1 MFKYASNVAKS
12 VGFISVNVIKGL
24 NPTLSN
30 YVSDS
35 VSDVKDIYDDLK
47 GKGGGIK
54 EFFSDKTSLIKDG
67 LGNAFE
73 DLKSGNFY
81 NPDRQNGNL
90 SAAFSFDDN
99 EFNDFFSIDDD
110 DDSSS
115 DKESKSDDDNSVAMA
130 VVAGTIANTSKVST
144 NRLTKTNR
152 QNTQAMM
159 LHNAKM
165 FNTLTKS
172 VMTVNNTMMSM
183 YNDIS
188 KPLNAHMQNTYN
200 FQLASIDEM
209 KKQTDYLKTITDLLK
224 NRFEGDG
231 GGKGFGKKDNRSTW
245 QKVMGGGLPN
255 IKELFNVGKSAVNDM
270 GIGMLSMLMDKDLM
284 SNDMLRSTD
293 LFNSPIATLISMFA
307 GSKLKNSG
315 FGKSLDRFVT
325 RLPKLVSGGIA
336 RANSWA
342 KNSPG
347 GFLSDIVGFITGKML
362 PGVSNEKLDVS
373 RYHKGRTEWTGM
385 NDKALREVIPTQL
398 AKILSALTGE
408 EAKIFNYQTGR
419 WEKVSYTI
427 GKHRKDFD
435 NSVTNNISA
444 GRQELDDYIKKTYGT
459 VSSTAKARESL
470 MNDYTNLMR
479 IVAVTPGIDLGNP
492 SELKATLKRLGVL
505 GRSVKGRPEPKI
517 HEENFQII
525 VKAIQSSTFT
535 TMGIG
540 VRDARNQFIANMND
554 SGDFG
559 TYGQVINGSGL
570 TSNNKKYARNL
581 VDFTDNKGNN
591 LFFYL
596 QNFYSDLKRIAH
608 NIEIGG
614 GGKGRGA
621 RFNRAKSG
629 NALGFDVPDNS
640 RIRKLANAT
649 ANPYD
654 NTDGRMAYYGFEN
667 AENLTAT
674 DPEKEKKEKEEK
686 EKKAKEEEKGFKGFL
701 KKIFGGVFGSG
712 SENFNFFDTL
722 GNTLEKL
729 LYGDEG
735 LDSDGNKVG
744 LAGILT
750 NMNKSLEKVLENVQ
764 NVAKEFVF
772 NKSKKVLESLR
783 NKVDKFKEENPDFIN
798 RFKSSFFDNGI
809 PGAYKRTFNNYAE
822 QSIGAIRSGLRNF
835 AAKVKTPSGE
845 ITSGG
850 SYRGGEVQKT
860 GLVAVSEGEVIIP
873 SNKNPNFKKPATQ
886 SSQKSKENSVIKN
899 FMSEIKGRMWGA
911 YAEGTDENGVQNPR
925 SVTGKVIKEGAKVAK
940 KAAPHLKKEA
950 YNLGQ
955 DAKDLAHEA
964 LGLVKD
970 ILGGVRDRAE
980 AYLDTQFGESELYQ
994 RGKSLLKGG
1003 ADKAKDL
1010 ANTTL
1015 VQELK
1020 KFLPETVAGGLT
1032 GALVGGAATGSGLG
1046 LMGGLALGAGI
1057 NLVKNSSR
1065 ISDILFGKENKTTG
1079 KMSGGLINGQ
1089 ISTFIKKQLP
1099 KSVGKGVLGSII
1111 GATALPGLGLFGG
1124 FALGAGLDLL
1134 STTEGFKG
1142 LFLGHVGAD
1151 GKRRGG
1157 LQEMFRIRV
1166 IDPLTGFVKDQFG
1179 KMGDYFKKNFINPL
1193 FRLFL
1198 PVKDAA
1204 IGIFNDVSKFV
1215 GGMVRKHVFE
1225 PFVQKL
1231 DFLFKPFTSV
1241 FGKIGKKLLGGFGK
1255 LLKFPGKVVGGIGDS
1270 IARYNIR
1277 HGYSTANA
1285 KERVRLSKT
1294 GIVNRINKLTG
1305 KEYNT
1310 SMYDNFA
1317 ASDEVSAEDLRG
1329 FLDLAQSPEDYDET
1343 IVKNNQKFSNM
1354 VSGSMIHGGLN
1365 NKKELKD
1372 IAKYLDKAKG
1382 DIDVVKEIIP
1392 RVNKLVKE
1400 GVISKANGDAI
1411 IEKARELRENNLK
1424 VTQEKQDNIQKR
1436 ADYVNKYKHL
1446 GITEDIFADKN
1457 NISNFSRIINADIKY
1472 KEKEEEKKKQ
1482 QEEEKKE
1489 TIEAA
1494 KKLDPLGG
1502 EVADN
1507 TKNIADKVKDIFE
1520 LLSNKFG
1527 FKKSTANK
1535 GLPGVGNGANGDT
1548 ENGGDGTV
1556 VKYTDNGP
1564 ITYVKDDQGNIEPD
1578 TKDANT
1584 NKALEANAKDRELRN
1599 GFFAAMTSKDF
1610 LAGFKSLFSPDDDK
1624 DTNRK
1629 PNFFEKI
1636 FGDIKGALFGIGSSV
1651 VSLATAVPTILAGMA
1666 GIGFISSLLDP
1677 KGGNILQRIGN
1688 GFKNSVKT
1696 ADGLERAFLGH
1707 KDRKYSDK
1715 EYKEQYLGTRFA
1727 KGLLTQ
1733 GVIGGRT
1740 LSKKHKLIN
1749 FGLRTGNKIFNKGLG
1764 LVDDG
1769 LGKFMQTKAGQAI
1782 GSKVGSVASTVGSK
1796 LAPVAQ
1802 DIMTKAYPA
1811 VSKASQITT
1820 AITTKTTSVAT
1831 RAMEKTPIGKII
1843 KGIKFCIEK
1852 ASKIFGKEMSE
1863 EAVEQGAQAVAAGVV
1878 TKAGANAVAKATIIL
1893 AIVQIGLAVENGF
1906 EDAQANI
1913 GMLTKPTLGER
1924 FVSGLAAGISE
1935 FLFGILPVP
1944 FLCDIIIGIGGIF
1957 GLDVSGIRAKQAAAK
1972 AELAEWN
1979 KTHKDQHYNTV
1990 REYLK
1995 SQYNLYTTQ
2004 DKVWRTVKGVVKPVG
2019 KAIGTVA
2026 KGVGKVVGGTID
2038 IAKKGIMFQQAVPK
2052 VIAGGIGKAVGGAV
2066 GLVKKTMQADKAIKG
2081 VMADTIVKGFK
2092 FQQAMPKALIG
2103 GAIDVAKKGI
2113 MFQQNAPKL
2122 AVHAITNNPII
2133 KGYQDLYKGMF
2144 TMFSTGIKGYGQFL
2158 MATPE
2163 EKAKMLQDQVK
2174 KIKEGVGKIGEKIT
2188 DPIKGIFDKIKK
2200 FIGTPKEVDIPK
2212 IMKDMFD
2219 PNTNKKDPMPKAK
2232 DLNMVTGKNVS
2243 LFGRINNIAKSMLT
2257 AMFYP
2262 VASVV
2267 RGVREFVNNSTKWIG
2282 DIGNFLNFGKNTSQG
2297 VPDNVQQPAT
2307 TTTDS
2312 GTDTSATGSGSHVS
2326 QLDPRFRKMK
2336 FGKSDIG
2343 SNGCG
2348 PAVAASVLRSY
2359 GRNANLKDTA
2369 DYAMSNGYVA
2379 GSSGVGTRAS
2389 YFSDILGSNGI
2400 STSYTNS
2407 SNKIKSA
2414 VRSGSPTILLGQDS
2428 RNSSK
2433 ANSPFGPNPHYV
2445 VARGT
2450 DSRGNVYIDDPEL
2463 NGTALYNKSILN
2475 NAKLGVMTGGA
2486 SEIADPSDYIGKYVR
2501 QFESGSKGSRMI
2513 SKGTGDYGGVSFGT
2527 YQFPSY
2533 KKAVTTSGKL
2543 AEFWNKFYASK
2554 FPGVQPGDNQTFKD
2568 AWLKAVDSDP
2578 NQFFKNEHDTE
2589 ASEYTAAL
2597 NRVKSKKPTFDPDRF
2612 SRGVQEALWSSAV
2625 QYGPGGLIDKVFI
2638 QEGLDNN
2645 TDKNKALEMIYNA
2658 KINGVDNHF
2667 KSSSTGVKNGIRSR
2681 FKQEF
2686 EILKGINNNA
2696 LVPSVTNG
2704 GDGSMGTVSTTGGMA
2719 QSGGMQQSAPS
2730 SNPFSFSLDT
2740 LKEAIGIGI
2749 TKSLA
2754 ADSSTGTTTTNAD
2767 GTTTTTP
2774 KSGGVFG
2781 GLKNLFGKIM
2791 GGKRGFTNTDGNR
2804 ANNATPGFSNGDP
2817 SSTGES
2823 GSGDVINNFPYYNQ
2837 GDPRWGPKAYGP
2849 GTFASSACGPTSM
2862 AMVLKSYGHNVT
2874 PEDTVNYSLANGF
2887 RTKSSGTSWGFF
2899 NSIGKNYGLNV
2910 AEFDPNI
2917 PRVKE
2922 YLDNNIPVIASMTPG
2937 TFTKGGHFIVFSS
2950 HNKAD
2955 DTVTVN
2961 DPSHRDLSVKNWN
2974 ADFALRQAKQF
2985 WAVSRPD
2992 GTGSIKPKDPSLIKP
3007 IATTGATGAGSGV
3020 TPIYDFTKK
3029 YGNTNYS
3036 RHVGRGSEL
3045 QTGIA
3050 TLAATN
3056 ANIDNPALGRIIE
3069 LLTSIATNTS
3079 NNAMLPAIVSI
3090 LKSCLGVI
3098 SNMNMNNT
3106 TDEEAM
3112 NDMNSELYSMMNKLD
3127 SLSKAI

>member
-130 VVAGTIANTSKVST
+130 AVAGTIANTSKVST

-224 NRFEGDG
+224 NRFEGD
-231 GGKGFGKKDNRSTW
+231 GKGFGKKDNRSTW

-373 RYHKGRTEWTGM
+373 RYHKGRSEWTGM

-492 SELKATLKRLGVL
+492 SELKTTLKRLGVL

-559 TYGQVINGSGL
+559 TYGQIINGSGL

-608 NIEIGG
+608 NIEMGG
-614 GGKGRGA
+614 GGKGRNA

-629 NALGFDVPDNS
+629 NSLGYDVPDNS

-667 AENLTAT
+667 AENLKAT
-674 DPEKEKKEKEEK
+674 DLEKEKKEKEEK
-686 EKKAKEEEKGFKGFL
+686 EKKAKEEEKGLKGFF

-712 SENFNFFDTL
+712 SENFNFFDNL

-873 SNKNPNFKKPATQ
+873 SNRNPNFKKPVTQ
-886 SSQKSKENSVIKN
+886 SSQKSKENNIIKN

-911 YAEGTDENGVQNPR
+911 YAEGTDRNGVQDPR
-925 SVTGKVIKEGAKVAK
+925 SVTGKVIKEGVEIAEA
-940 KAAPHLKKEA
+940 AAPLLKKEA
-950 YNLGQ
+950 YNLKE

-1057 NLVKNSSR
+1057 NLVRNSGK
-1065 ISDILFGKENKTTG
+1065 ISTILFGKENETTG
-1079 KMSGGLINGQ
+1079 KMSGGIINGQ

-1099 KSVGKGVLGSII
+1099 KSVSKGVLGSII

-1124 FALGAGLDLL
+1124 FVLGAGLDLL

-1241 FGKIGKKLLGGFGK
+1241 FGKIGKKLLGGFGN
-1255 LLKFPGKVVGGIGDS
+1255 LLKLPGKVVGGVGDS
-1270 IARYNIR
+1270 IARFNIR

-1317 ASDEVSAEDLRG
+1317 ASDEVSSEDLRG
-1329 FLDLAQSPEDYDET
+1329 FLDLAQSPEDYDEA

-1400 GVISKANGDAI
+1400 GVISKANGEAI

-1424 VTQEKQDNIQKR
+1424 VTKEKQDNIQKR
-1436 ADYVNKYKHL
+1436 SDYVNKYKHL

-1507 TKNIADKVKDIFE
+1507 TKNIFEKLKDIFSW
-1520 LLSNKFG
+1520 LTKKFG
-1527 FKKSTANK
+1527 PEDSPSNNK
-1535 GLPGVGNGANGDT
+1535 LPGIDNGNDASGDAET
-1548 ENGGDGTV
+1548 NGDGTV
-1556 VKYTDNGP
+1556 VKYTENGP
-1564 ITYVKDDQGNIEPD
+1564 VTYVKDDQGNIEPD

-1584 NKALEANAKDRELRN
+1584 NKALEANEKDRTLRN

-1610 LAGFKSLFSPDDDK
+1610 LAGFKSLFSPDEDK
-1624 DTNRK
+1624 DPNRK
-1629 PNFFEKI
+1629 PNFFERM
-1636 FGDIKGALFGIGSSV
+1636 FGGIKDALFGIGSSV

-1707 KDRKYSDK
+1707 KDREYSDK

-1733 GVIGGRT
+1733 GIIGGRT
-1740 LSKKHKLIN
+1740 LSKKHKIIN
-1749 FGLRTGNKIFNKGLG
+1749 FGLRAGNKIFNAGA
-1764 LVDDG
+1764 
-1769 LGKFMQTKAGQAI
+1769 KFVGNKAGDGIRNGAEKFI
-1782 GSKVGSVASTVGSK
+1782 ESEAGSK
-1796 LAPVAQ
+1796 LV
-1802 DIMTKAYPA
+1802 TKAMPHIEKA
-1811 VSKASQITT
+1811 VTGTVKALGKADKLTT

-1831 RAMEKTPIGKII
+1831 RVMEKTPMGKII

-1852 ASKIFGKEMSE
+1852 ASKIFGKEVSE
-1863 EAVEQGAQAVAAGVV
+1863 EVIEQGAESIAAGVA
-1878 TKAGANAVAKATIIL
+1878 TKAGANAVAKATIVL

-1944 FLCDIIIGIGGIF
+1944 VLCDIIIGIGGIF
-1957 GLDVSGIRAKQAAAK
+1957 GLDVSGIRAKQAAVK

-2019 KAIGTVA
+2019 KVLGAVA
-2026 KGVGKVVGGTID
+2026 KPVGKVIGVA
-2038 IAKKGIMFQQAVPK
+2038 AKGAGK
-2052 VIAGGIGKAVGGAV
+2052 VIGATVNTGFKSVKFALADPRTKLKMIQETMAEAKAKQEEFNKYKGMLFDKVKGDIKGGIQKGA
-2066 GLVKKTMQADKAIKG
+2066 AAI
-2081 VMADTIVKGFK
+2081 M
-2092 FQQAMPKALIG
+2092 
-2103 GAIDVAKKGI
+2103 
-2113 MFQQNAPKL
+2113 
-2122 AVHAITNNPII
+2122 NNPII
-2133 KGYQDLYKGMF
+2133 KKYHELYTGMF
-2144 TMFSTGIKGYGQFL
+2144 SMFSTGMKGYGKFL
-2158 MATPE
+2158 LAGPK
-2163 EKAKMLQDQVK
+2163 EKAQMLQDQVK
-2174 KIKEGVGKIGEKIT
+2174 KIKESVGKIGEKIT

-2326 QLDPRFRKMK
+2326 QLDPRFRGMK
-2336 FGKSDIG
+2336 FGKSNIG

-2407 SNKIKSA
+2407 SNKIKNA

-2486 SEIADPSDYIGKYVR
+2486 SEIADPSDYIGKYVK

-2533 KKAVTTSGKL
+2533 KKAITTSGKL

-2578 NQFFKNEHDTE
+2578 TQFFKNEHDTE

-2597 NRVKSKKPTFDPDRF
+2597 NRVKSRKPTFDPDRF

-2704 GDGSMGTVSTTGGMA
+2704 GDGSTGTVSTTGGMD
-2719 QSGGMQQSAPS
+2719 QSGGMQQSTPS

-3020 TPIYDFTKK
+3020 APIYDFTKK

>member
-73 DLKSGNFY
+73 DLKTGNFY

-115 DKESKSDDDNSVAMA
+115 GKESKSDDDNSVAMA
-130 VVAGTIANTSKVST
+130 AVAGTIANTSKVST

-231 GGKGFGKKDNRSTW
+231 NGGKGFGKKDNRSTW

-362 PGVSNEKLDVS
+362 PGVSNDKLDVS
-373 RYHKGRTEWTGM
+373 RYHKGRSEWTGM

-435 NSVTNNISA
+435 NAVTNNISA

-492 SELKATLKRLGVL
+492 SELKTTLKRLGVL

-559 TYGQVINGSGL
+559 TYGQIINGSGL
-570 TSNNKKYARNL
+570 TSNNKKYARNI

-608 NIEIGG
+608 NIEMGG
-614 GGKGRGA
+614 GGKGRNA

-640 RIRKLANAT
+640 RISKLASTT

-667 AENLTAT
+667 AENLKAT
-674 DPEKEKKEKEEK
+674 DLEKEKKEKEEK
-686 EKKAKEEEKGFKGFL
+686 EKKAKEEEKSLKGFF
-701 KKIFGGVFGSG
+701 KKIFGGAFGSD
-712 SENFNFFDTL
+712 SENFNFFDNL

-873 SNKNPNFKKPATQ
+873 SNRNPNFKKPATQ
-886 SSQKSKENSVIKN
+886 SSQKSKENNVIKN

-940 KAAPHLKKEA
+940 KAAPHLKREA

-964 LGLVKD
+964 VGLFKD
-970 ILGGVRDRAE
+970 ILGGARDRAE
-980 AYLDTQFGESELYQ
+980 AYLDSQFGESEIYQ
-994 RGKSLLKGG
+994 SGKNLIGMGSKKVKKLSK
-1003 ADKAKDL
+1003 
-1010 ANTTL
+1010 TPL
-1015 VQELK
+1015 VKELK
-1020 KFLPETVAGGLT
+1020 KFLPETVAGGVT
-1032 GALVGGAATGSGLG
+1032 GALIGGAATGSGLG

-1057 NLVKNSSR
+1057 NLVRNSKK
-1065 ISDILFGKENKTTG
+1065 ISTMLFGKENKTTG
-1079 KMSGGLINGQ
+1079 KMSGGIINGQ

-1099 KSVGKGVLGSII
+1099 KSVSKGVLGSII

-1166 IDPLTGFVKDQFG
+1166 IDPLTGFVKDQFS

-1392 RVNKLVKE
+1392 RVNKLVEE
-1400 GVISKANGDAI
+1400 GVISKANGAAI

-1424 VTQEKQDNIQKR
+1424 VTKEKQDNIQKR
-1436 ADYVNKYKHL
+1436 TDYVNKYKHL

-1507 TKNIADKVKDIFE
+1507 TKNIFEKLKDIFSW
-1520 LLSNKFG
+1520 LTKKFG
-1527 FKKSTANK
+1527 PEDSPSNNK
-1535 GLPGVGNGANGDT
+1535 LPGIDNGNEASGDAET
-1548 ENGGDGTV
+1548 NGDGTV
-1556 VKYTDNGP
+1556 VKYTENGP

-1584 NKALEANAKDRELRN
+1584 NKALEANEKDRTLRN

-1610 LAGFKSLFSPDDDK
+1610 LAGFKSLFSPDEDK
-1624 DTNRK
+1624 DPNRK

-1636 FGDIKGALFGIGSSV
+1636 FGNIKDTLFGIGSSIMTLV
-1651 VSLATAVPTILAGMA
+1651 TAVPTILAGMGA
-1666 GIGFISSLLDP
+1666 INFISSLLDP

-1707 KDRKYSDK
+1707 KDREYSDK

-1740 LSKKHKLIN
+1740 LSSKHKIIN
-1749 FGLRTGNKIFNKGLG
+1749 FGLRTGNKIFNAGA
-1764 LVDDG
+1764 
-1769 LGKFMQTKAGQAI
+1769 KFVGNKAGDAI
-1782 GSKVGSVASTVGSK
+1782 RNGAEKFIESEAGSK
-1796 LAPVAQ
+1796 LV
-1802 DIMTKAYPA
+1802 TKAMPHIEKA
-1811 VSKASQITT
+1811 VTGTVKALGKADKLTT

-1831 RAMEKTPIGKII
+1831 RVMEKTPMGKII

-1852 ASKIFGKEMSE
+1852 ASKIFGKEVSE
-1863 EAVEQGAQAVAAGVV
+1863 EVIEQGAESIAAGVA
-1878 TKAGANAVAKATIIL
+1878 TKAGANAVAKATIVL

-1957 GLDVSGIRAKQAAAK
+1957 GLDVSGIRAKQAATK

-2019 KAIGTVA
+2019 KVLGAVAKPVGKVLGVAA
-2026 KGVGKVVGGTID
+2026 KGVGLA
-2038 IAKKGIMFQQAVPK
+2038 AKGAGK
-2052 VIAGGIGKAVGGAV
+2052 VIGATVNTGFKSVKFALADPRTKLKMIQETMAEAKAKQEEFNKYKGMLFDKVKGDIKGGIQKGA
-2066 GLVKKTMQADKAIKG
+2066 AAI
-2081 VMADTIVKGFK
+2081 M
-2092 FQQAMPKALIG
+2092 
-2103 GAIDVAKKGI
+2103 
-2113 MFQQNAPKL
+2113 
-2122 AVHAITNNPII
+2122 NNPII
-2133 KGYQDLYKGMF
+2133 KKYHELYTGMF
-2144 TMFSTGIKGYGQFL
+2144 SMFSTGMKGYGKFL
-2158 MATPE
+2158 LAGPK
-2163 EKAKMLQDQVK
+2163 EKAQMLQDQVK
-2174 KIKEGVGKIGEKIT
+2174 KIKESVGKIGEKIT

-2297 VPDNVQQPAT
+2297 VPENVQQSAT

-2428 RNSSK
+2428 RNNSK

-2475 NAKLGVMTGGA
+2475 NAKLGVMTGGG
-2486 SEIADPSDYIGKYVR
+2486 SEIADASDYIGKYVK
-2501 QFESGSKGSRMI
+2501 QFESGSAGSRMI

-2533 KKAVTTSGKL
+2533 KNAVTNKGKL
-2543 AEFWNKFYASK
+2543 PEFWNKFYASK
-2554 FPGVQPGDNQTFKD
+2554 FPGVQPGDNQAFKD

-2578 NQFFKNEHDTE
+2578 TQFFKNEHDTE
-2589 ASEYTAAL
+2589 ASEYIAAL
-2597 NRVKSKKPTFDPDRF
+2597 NRVKSKKPNFDPDKF
-2612 SRGVQEALWSSAV
+2612 SRGVQESLWSSAV

-2638 QEGLDNN
+2638 QDGLDNS

-2667 KSSSTGVKNGIRSR
+2667 KSSSTSVKNGIRNR
-2681 FKQEF
+2681 FKKEF
-2686 EILKGINNNA
+2686 EILKGINGNA
-2696 LVPSVTNG
+2696 LVPSVTYG
-2704 GDGSMGTVSTTGGMA
+2704 GDGSTGTLATTGGTMGTSSTTA
-2719 QSGGMQQSAPS
+2719 PQQSN
-2730 SNPFSFSLDT
+2730 NPFSFSLDT
-2740 LKEAIGIGI
+2740 LREAIGIGI
-2749 TKSLA
+2749 SKSLA
-2754 ADSSTGTTTTNAD
+2754 SSDSSTGTTTTGAD
-2767 GTTTTTP
+2767 GVATTAATS
-2774 KSGGVFG
+2774 SGGVFG
-2781 GLKNLFGKIM
+2781 GLKRLFGKIM
-2791 GGKRGFTNTDGNR
+2791 GGGKSGYTNTDGNR
-2804 ANNATPGFSNGDP
+2804 ANNATPGFTSSDP

-2837 GDPRWGPKAYGP
+2837 GDPKWGPKSYGP

-2874 PEDTVNYSLANGF
+2874 PEDTVNYSLSNGF
-2887 RTKSSGTSWGFF
+2887 RTKSQGTSWGYF
-2899 NSIGKNYGLNV
+2899 NSIGKAYGLNV
-2910 AEFDPNI
+2910 AQFDPNI
-2917 PRVKE
+2917 QRVKDL
-2922 YLDNNIPVIASMTPG
+2922 LDQNIPVIGSMTPG

-2961 DPSHRDLSVKNWN
+2961 DPSHRDLSVKNWG

-2992 GTGSIKPKDPSLIKP
+2992 GTGSIKPKNAQSPAPAQSS
-3007 IATTGATGAGSGV
+3007 IADIEGRGSGL
-3020 TPIYDFTKK
+3020 IYDFTKK
-3029 YGNTNYS
+3029 YGNTKYS
-3036 RHVGRGSEL
+3036 RYTGRGSEL
-3045 QTGIA
+3045 QAGIT

-3056 ANIDNPALGRIIE
+3056 ANMDNPTLGRIIE
-3069 LLTSIATNTS
+3069 LLTTIATNTS
-3079 NNAMLPAIVSI
+3079 NNAVLPAIVSI

>member
-35 VSDVKDIYDDLK
+35 VSDVKDIYNDLK

-81 NPDRQNGNL
+81 NPDRQNRNL

-130 VVAGTIANTSKVST
+130 AVAGTIANTSKVST
-144 NRLTKTNR
+144 NRLTKANR

-255 IKELFNVGKSAVNDM
+255 IKELFNVGKSAVNNM

-315 FGKSLDRFVT
+315 FGKSLDRFVQ
-325 RLPKLVSGGIA
+325 RLPRMASAGIA

-373 RYHKGRTEWTGM
+373 RYHKGRSEWTGM

-559 TYGQVINGSGL
+559 TYGQIINGSGL

-614 GGKGRGA
+614 GGRGRNA
-621 RFNRAKSG
+621 KFNRAKSG
-629 NALGFDVPDNS
+629 NTLGFDVPDNS
-640 RIRKLANAT
+640 RIRKITNAS

-654 NTDGRMAYYGFEN
+654 NTDGRMVYYGFDN
-667 AENLTAT
+667 AENLKAT
-674 DPEKEKKEKEEK
+674 DLEK
-686 EKKAKEEEKGFKGFL
+686 EKKAKEEEKGLKGFF
-701 KKIFGGVFGSG
+701 KKIFGGAFGSDN
-712 SENFNFFDTL
+712 ENFNFFDNL

-860 GLVAVSEGEVIIP
+860 GLVAVSEGEIIIP
-873 SNKNPNFKKPATQ
+873 SKKNPNFKKPASQ
-886 SSQKSKENSVIKN
+886 SSQKSKENHIIN
-899 FMSEIKGRMWGA
+899 RFMSEVKGRVWGA
-911 YAEGTDENGVQNPR
+911 YADGTDRNGVQDPR
-925 SVTGKVIKEGAKVAK
+925 SVTGKVIKEGVEIAEA
-940 KAAPHLKKEA
+940 AAPLLKKEA
-950 YNLGQ
+950 YNLKE

-1003 ADKAKDL
+1003 ADKVKGL
-1010 ANTTL
+1010 GNTTL
-1015 VQELK
+1015 VKELK

-1057 NLVKNSSR
+1057 NLVKNSNK
-1065 ISDILFGKENKTTG
+1065 ISTMLFGKENKTTG
-1079 KMSGGLINGQ
+1079 KMSGGIINGQ

-1099 KSVGKGVLGSII
+1099 KSVGKGILGSII

-1231 DFLFKPFTSV
+1231 DFVFKPFTSV
-1241 FGKIGKKLLGGFGK
+1241 MGKIGKKLLGAGGK
-1255 LLKFPGKVVGGIGDS
+1255 LLTFPGKVVGGIGDS

-1317 ASDEVSAEDLRG
+1317 ARNEVSSEDLRG
-1329 FLDLAQSPEDYDET
+1329 FLDLAQSPEEYDEA

-1354 VSGSMIHGGLN
+1354 VSGTMIHGGLN

-1372 IAKYLDKAKG
+1372 LAKYLDKAG
-1382 DIDVVKEIIP
+1382 DDIEVAKEIKT
-1392 RVNKLVKE
+1392 RVNDLVEK
-1400 GVISKANGDAI
+1400 GVISPENAKLIISKAQYLRKKNKNI
-1411 IEKARELRENNLK
+1411 IKERDSIA
-1424 VTQEKQDNIQKR
+1424 QKR
-1436 ADYVNKYKHL
+1436 KDYVDKYKHL

-1457 NISNFSRIINADIKY
+1457 NFSNFSNMINADIKY
-1472 KEKEEEKKKQ
+1472 KEKEEEKRKQ
-1482 QEEEKKE
+1482 QEEEKQQNIETAKE
-1489 TIEAA
+1489 
-1494 KKLDPLGG
+1494 LDPLGG
-1502 EVADN
+1502 AVADN
-1507 TKNIADKVKDIFE
+1507 TKSIADKVKDIFE
-1520 LLSNKFG
+1520 LLTKKFG
-1527 FKKSTANK
+1527 PVVNSVTNK
-1535 GLPGVGNGANGDT
+1535 VLPGLGNGANGDT

-1599 GFFAAMTSKDF
+1599 SFFAAMTSKDF

-1831 RAMEKTPIGKII
+1831 RAMEKTPIGKMI

-1878 TKAGANAVAKATIIL
+1878 TKAGANAVAKATIVL

-2038 IAKKGIMFQQAVPK
+2038 IAKKGIMFQQAIPK
-2052 VIAGGIGKAVGGAV
+2052 VVFGTVGKGIGKAVGGAV

-2219 PNTNKKDPMPKAK
+2219 PNTNKKDTMPKAR

-2297 VPDNVQQPAT
+2297 VPENVQPAT
-2307 TTTDS
+2307 TTTDNS

-2407 SNKIKSA
+2407 SNKIKNA

-2428 RNSSK
+2428 RNNSK

-2554 FPGVQPGDNQTFKD
+2554 FPGVQPGDNQAFKD

-2578 NQFFKNEHDTE
+2578 TQFFKNEHDTE

-2597 NRVKSKKPTFDPDRF
+2597 NRVKSRKPTFDPDRF

-2704 GDGSMGTVSTTGGMA
+2704 GDGSTGTVSTTGGMA

-2730 SNPFSFSLDT
+2730 NNPFSFSLDT

>member
-130 VVAGTIANTSKVST
+130 AVAGTIANTSKVST

-373 RYHKGRTEWTGM
+373 RYHKGRSEWTGM

-492 SELKATLKRLGVL
+492 SELKTTLKRLGVL

-559 TYGQVINGSGL
+559 TYGQIINGSGL

-608 NIEIGG
+608 NIEMGG
-614 GGKGRGA
+614 GGKGRNA

-629 NALGFDVPDNS
+629 NSLGYDVPDNS

-667 AENLTAT
+667 AENLKAT
-674 DPEKEKKEKEEK
+674 DLEKEKKEKEEK
-686 EKKAKEEEKGFKGFL
+686 EKKAKEEEKGLKGFF

-712 SENFNFFDTL
+712 SENFNFFDNL

-873 SNKNPNFKKPATQ
+873 SNRNPNFKKPVTQ
-886 SSQKSKENSVIKN
+886 SSQKSKENNIIKN

-911 YAEGTDENGVQNPR
+911 YAEGTDRNGVQDPR
-925 SVTGKVIKEGAKVAK
+925 SVTGKVIKEGVEIAEA
-940 KAAPHLKKEA
+940 AAPLLKKEA
-950 YNLGQ
+950 YNLKE

-1057 NLVKNSSR
+1057 NLVRNSGK
-1065 ISDILFGKENKTTG
+1065 ISTILFGKENETTG
-1079 KMSGGLINGQ
+1079 KMSGGIINGQ

-1099 KSVGKGVLGSII
+1099 KSVSKGVLGSII

-1124 FALGAGLDLL
+1124 FVLGAGLDLL

-1241 FGKIGKKLLGGFGK
+1241 FGKIGKKLLGGFGN
-1255 LLKFPGKVVGGIGDS
+1255 LLKLPGKVVGGVGDS
-1270 IARYNIR
+1270 IARFNIR
-1277 HGYSTANA
+1277 HGYSTSNA

-1317 ASDEVSAEDLRG
+1317 ASDEVSSEDLRG
-1329 FLDLAQSPEDYDET
+1329 FLDLAQSPEDYDEA

-1400 GVISKANGDAI
+1400 GVISKANGEAI

-1424 VTQEKQDNIQKR
+1424 VTKEKQDNIQKR
-1436 ADYVNKYKHL
+1436 SDYVNKYKHL

-1507 TKNIADKVKDIFE
+1507 TKNIFEKLKDIFSW
-1520 LLSNKFG
+1520 LTKKFG
-1527 FKKSTANK
+1527 PEDSPSNNK
-1535 GLPGVGNGANGDT
+1535 LPGIDNGNDASGDAET
-1548 ENGGDGTV
+1548 NGDGTV
-1556 VKYTDNGP
+1556 VKYTENGP
-1564 ITYVKDDQGNIEPD
+1564 VTYVKDDQGNIEPD

-1584 NKALEANAKDRELRN
+1584 NKALEANEKDRTLRN

-1610 LAGFKSLFSPDDDK
+1610 LAGFKSLFSPDEDK
-1624 DTNRK
+1624 DPNRK
-1629 PNFFEKI
+1629 PNFFERM
-1636 FGDIKGALFGIGSSV
+1636 FGGIKDALFGIGSSV

-1707 KDRKYSDK
+1707 KDREYSDK

-1733 GVIGGRT
+1733 GIIGGRT
-1740 LSKKHKLIN
+1740 LSKKHKIIN
-1749 FGLRTGNKIFNKGLG
+1749 FGLRAGNKIFNAGA
-1764 LVDDG
+1764 
-1769 LGKFMQTKAGQAI
+1769 KFVGNKAGDGIRNGAEKFI
-1782 GSKVGSVASTVGSK
+1782 ESEAGSK
-1796 LAPVAQ
+1796 LV
-1802 DIMTKAYPA
+1802 TKAMPHIEKA
-1811 VSKASQITT
+1811 VTGTVKALGKADKLTT

-1831 RAMEKTPIGKII
+1831 RVMEKTPMGKII

-1852 ASKIFGKEMSE
+1852 ASKIFGKEVSE
-1863 EAVEQGAQAVAAGVV
+1863 EVIEQGAESIAAGVA
-1878 TKAGANAVAKATIIL
+1878 TKAGANAVAKATIVL

-1944 FLCDIIIGIGGIF
+1944 VLCDIIIGIGGIF
-1957 GLDVSGIRAKQAAAK
+1957 GLDVSGIRAKQAAVK

-2019 KAIGTVA
+2019 KVLGAVA
-2026 KGVGKVVGGTID
+2026 KPVGKVIGVA
-2038 IAKKGIMFQQAVPK
+2038 AKGAGK
-2052 VIAGGIGKAVGGAV
+2052 VIGATVNTGFKSVKFALADPRTKLKMIQETMAEAKAKQEEFNKYKGMLFDKVKGDIKGGIQKGA
-2066 GLVKKTMQADKAIKG
+2066 AAI
-2081 VMADTIVKGFK
+2081 M
-2092 FQQAMPKALIG
+2092 
-2103 GAIDVAKKGI
+2103 
-2113 MFQQNAPKL
+2113 
-2122 AVHAITNNPII
+2122 NNPII
-2133 KGYQDLYKGMF
+2133 KKYHELYTGMF
-2144 TMFSTGIKGYGQFL
+2144 SMFSTGMKGYGKFL
-2158 MATPE
+2158 LAGPK
-2163 EKAKMLQDQVK
+2163 EKAQMLQDQVK
-2174 KIKEGVGKIGEKIT
+2174 KIKESVGKIGEKIT

-2326 QLDPRFRKMK
+2326 QLDPRFRGMK
-2336 FGKSDIG
+2336 FGKSNIG

-2407 SNKIKSA
+2407 SNKIKNA

-2486 SEIADPSDYIGKYVR
+2486 SEIADPSDYIGKYVK

-2578 NQFFKNEHDTE
+2578 TQFFKNEHDTE

-2597 NRVKSKKPTFDPDRF
+2597 NRVKSRKPTFDPDRF

-2704 GDGSMGTVSTTGGMA
+2704 GDGSTGTVSTTGGMD
-2719 QSGGMQQSAPS
+2719 QSGGMQQSTPS

-3020 TPIYDFTKK
+3020 APIYDFTKK

>member
-47 GKGGGIK
+47 GKGGEIK
-54 EFFSDKTSLIKDG
+54 DFFSDKTSLIKDG

-73 DLKSGNFY
+73 DLKTGNFY

-115 DKESKSDDDNSVAMA
+115 GKESKSDDDNSVAMA
-130 VVAGTIANTSKVST
+130 AVAGTIANTSKVST

-231 GGKGFGKKDNRSTW
+231 GGKRFGKKDNRSTW

-325 RLPKLVSGGIA
+325 RLPKMASAGIA

-362 PGVSNEKLDVS
+362 PGVSNEKLYVS
-373 RYHKGRTEWTGM
+373 RYHKGRSEWTGM

-435 NSVTNNISA
+435 ASVTNNISA
-444 GRQELDDYIKKTYGT
+444 GRQELDDYIKATYGT

-479 IVAVTPGIDLGNP
+479 IVAVTPGIDLGNL

-525 VKAIQSSTFT
+525 TKAIQSSTFT
-535 TMGIG
+535 NMGIG
-540 VRDARNQFIANMND
+540 VRDSRNQFIANMND

-559 TYGQVINGSGL
+559 TYGQIINGSGL

-614 GGKGRGA
+614 GGRGRNA
-621 RFNRAKSG
+621 KFNRAKSG
-629 NALGFDVPDNS
+629 NTLGFDVPDNS

-667 AENLTAT
+667 AENLKAT
-674 DPEKEKKEKEEK
+674 DLKKEKKEKEEK
-686 EKKAKEEEKGFKGFL
+686 EKKAKEEEKGLKGFF
-701 KKIFGGVFGSG
+701 KKIFGGAFGSD
-712 SENFNFFDTL
+712 SENFNFFDNL

-729 LYGDEG
+729 LYGEEG

-911 YAEGTDENGVQNPR
+911 YAEGTGENGVQNPR

-964 LGLVKD
+964 VGLFKD
-970 ILGGVRDRAE
+970 ILGGARDRAE
-980 AYLDTQFGESELYQ
+980 AYLDAQFGESEIYQ
-994 RGKSLLKGG
+994 SGKNLIGMGSKKVKKLSK
-1003 ADKAKDL
+1003 
-1010 ANTTL
+1010 TPL
-1015 VQELK
+1015 VKELK
-1020 KFLPETVAGGLT
+1020 KFLPETVAGGVT
-1032 GALVGGAATGSGLG
+1032 GALIGGAATGSGLG

-1057 NLVKNSSR
+1057 NLVRNSKK
-1065 ISDILFGKENKTTG
+1065 ISTMLFGKENKTTG
-1079 KMSGGLINGQ
+1079 KMSGGIINGQ

-1099 KSVGKGVLGSII
+1099 KSVGKGILGSII

-1142 LFLGHVGAD
+1142 LFLGYVGAD

-1215 GGMVRKHVFE
+1215 GGMVMKHVFE

-1241 FGKIGKKLLGGFGK
+1241 FGKIGKKLLGAGGK
-1255 LLKFPGKVVGGIGDS
+1255 LLTFPGKLVGGVGDS

-1285 KERVRLSKT
+1285 KERVRLSNN

-1317 ASDEVSAEDLRG
+1317 ASDEVSSEDLRG
-1329 FLDLAQSPEDYDET
+1329 FLDLTQSPEDYDET

-1354 VSGSMIHGGLN
+1354 VSGSMVNGGLN
-1365 NKKELKD
+1365 HKKELKD

-1400 GVISKANGDAI
+1400 GVISKANGEAI

-1424 VTQEKQDNIQKR
+1424 VTKEKQDNIQKR

-1507 TKNIADKVKDIFE
+1507 TKNIFEKLKDIFSW
-1520 LLSNKFG
+1520 LTKKFG
-1527 FKKSTANK
+1527 PEDSPSNNK
-1535 GLPGVGNGANGDT
+1535 LPGIDNGNEASGDAET
-1548 ENGGDGTV
+1548 NGDGTV
-1556 VKYTDNGP
+1556 VKYTENGP
-1564 ITYVKDDQGNIEPD
+1564 VTYVKDDQGNIEPD

-1584 NKALEANAKDRELRN
+1584 NKALEANEKDRNLRN

-1610 LAGFKSLFSPDDDK
+1610 LAGFKSLFSPDEDK
-1624 DTNRK
+1624 DPNRK

-1636 FGDIKGALFGIGSSV
+1636 FGNIKDTLFGIGSSIMTLV
-1651 VSLATAVPTILAGMA
+1651 TAVPTILAGMGA
-1666 GIGFISSLLDP
+1666 INFISSLLDP

-1740 LSKKHKLIN
+1740 LSSKHKFIN
-1749 FGLRTGNKIFNKGLG
+1749 FGLRAGNKIFNAGA
-1764 LVDDG
+1764 
-1769 LGKFMQTKAGQAI
+1769 KFVGNKAGDAI
-1782 GSKVGSVASTVGSK
+1782 RNGAEKFIESEAGSK
-1796 LAPVAQ
+1796 LV
-1802 DIMTKAYPA
+1802 TKSMPHIEKA
-1811 VSKASQITT
+1811 VTGTVKALGKADKLTT
-1820 AITTKTTSVAT
+1820 AITTKTTSIAT
-1831 RAMEKTPIGKII
+1831 KVMEKTPMGKII

-1852 ASKIFGKEMSE
+1852 ASKIFGKEVSE
-1863 EAVEQGAQAVAAGVV
+1863 EVIEQGAESIAAGVA
-1878 TKAGANAVAKATIIL
+1878 TKAGANAVAKATIVL

-2019 KAIGTVA
+2019 KVLGAVA
-2026 KGVGKVVGGTID
+2026 KPVGKVLGVAANGVGLAVKGTGKLIGATVNTGIKSVKFALADPMTKLKMVKETMAEAKAKQEEFNKYKGMLFDKVKGD
-2038 IAKKGIMFQQAVPK
+2038 IK
-2052 VIAGGIGKAVGGAV
+2052 GGIQKGA
-2066 GLVKKTMQADKAIKG
+2066 AAI
-2081 VMADTIVKGFK
+2081 M
-2092 FQQAMPKALIG
+2092 
-2103 GAIDVAKKGI
+2103 
-2113 MFQQNAPKL
+2113 
-2122 AVHAITNNPII
+2122 NNPII
-2133 KGYQDLYKGMF
+2133 KKYHELYTGMF
-2144 TMFSTGIKGYGQFL
+2144 SMFSTGMKGYGKFL
-2158 MATPE
+2158 LAGPK
-2163 EKAKMLQDQVK
+2163 EKAQMLQDQVK
-2174 KIKEGVGKIGEKIT
+2174 KIKESVSKIGEKIT
-2188 DPIKGIFDKIKK
+2188 DPVKGIFDKIRK
-2200 FIGTPKEVDIPK
+2200 FIGTPKEVNIPK

-2297 VPDNVQQPAT
+2297 VPENVQQPAT

-2407 SNKIKSA
+2407 SNKIKNA

-2428 RNSSK
+2428 RNNSK

-2486 SEIADPSDYIGKYVR
+2486 SDIADPSDYIGKYVR

-2597 NRVKSKKPTFDPDRF
+2597 NRVKSRKPTFDPDRF

-2704 GDGSMGTVSTTGGMA
+2704 GDGSTGTVSTTGGMA

-3056 ANIDNPALGRIIE
+3056 ANIDNPTLGRIIE
-3069 LLTSIATNTS
+3069 LLTAIATNTS

>member
-115 DKESKSDDDNSVAMA
+115 TKESKSDDDNSVAMA
-130 VVAGTIANTSKVST
+130 AVAGTIANTSKVST

-231 GGKGFGKKDNRSTW
+231 NGGKGFGKKDNRSTW

-373 RYHKGRTEWTGM
+373 RYHKGRSEWTGM

-435 NSVTNNISA
+435 ASVTNNISA
-444 GRQELDDYIKKTYGT
+444 GRQELDDYIKATYGT

-614 GGKGRGA
+614 GGRGRNA
-621 RFNRAKSG
+621 KFNRAKSG
-629 NALGFDVPDNS
+629 NTLGFDVPDNS
-640 RIRKLANAT
+640 RIRKLTNISP
-649 ANPYD
+649 NPYD
-654 NTDGRMAYYGFEN
+654 NTDGRMAYYGFDN
-667 AENLTAT
+667 AENLKSI
-674 DPEKEKKEKEEK
+674 DPEKEKKEKEE
-686 EKKAKEEEKGFKGFL
+686 EKGLKGFF
-701 KKIFGGVFGSG
+701 KKIFGGAFGSN
-712 SENFNFFDTL
+712 SENFNLFDTL
-722 GNTLEKL
+722 GDTLEKL
-729 LYGDEG
+729 LYGTDG
-735 LDSDGNKVG
+735 LDSDNNKVG

-835 AAKVKTPSGE
+835 AAKVKTPDGDIS
-845 ITSGG
+845 TGG

-860 GLVAVSEGEVIIP
+860 GLVAVSEGEIIIP
-873 SNKNPNFKKPATQ
+873 SKRNPKFKKPATQ
-886 SSQKSKENSVIKN
+886 SSQASKENHIIN
-899 FMSEIKGRMWGA
+899 RFMSEIKGRIWGG
-911 YAEGTDENGVQNPR
+911 YAEGTDRNGVEDPR
-925 SVTGKVIKEGAKVAK
+925 SMTGKVIKGGVEVAEA
-940 KAAPHLKKEA
+940 AAPLLKKEA

-964 LGLVKD
+964 IGLFKD
-970 ILGGVRDRAE
+970 ILGGVRDRTE
-980 AYLDTQFGESELYQ
+980 AYLDSQFGESELYQ
-994 RGKSLLKGG
+994 KGKSLLKGG
-1003 ADKAKDL
+1003 SDKVKGL
-1010 ANTTL
+1010 ANTTI

-1020 KFLPETVAGGLT
+1020 KFLPETAAGGLT
-1032 GALVGGAATGSGLG
+1032 GALIGGAATGSGLG
-1046 LMGGLALGAGI
+1046 LMGGFALGAGI

-1079 KMSGGLINGQ
+1079 KMSGGIINGQ

-1099 KSVGKGVLGSII
+1099 KSVGKGILGSII

-1317 ASDEVSAEDLRG
+1317 ASDEVSSEDLRG

-1400 GVISKANGDAI
+1400 GVISKANGEAI

-1424 VTQEKQDNIQKR
+1424 VAKEKQDNIQKR
-1436 ADYVNKYKHL
+1436 SDYVNKYKHL

-1482 QEEEKKE
+1482 QEEEKQQN
-1489 TIEAA
+1489 IEAA

-1507 TKNIADKVKDIFE
+1507 TKNIFEKLKDIFSW
-1520 LLSNKFG
+1520 LTKKFG
-1527 FKKSTANK
+1527 PEDSPSNNK
-1535 GLPGVGNGANGDT
+1535 LPGIDNGNEASGDAET
-1548 ENGGDGTV
+1548 NGDGTV
-1556 VKYTDNGP
+1556 VKYTENGP
-1564 ITYVKDDQGNIEPD
+1564 VTYVKDDQGNIEPD

-1584 NKALEANAKDRELRN
+1584 NKALEANEKDRTLRN

-1610 LAGFKSLFSPDDDK
+1610 LAGFKSLFSPDEDK
-1624 DTNRK
+1624 DPNRK

-1636 FGDIKGALFGIGSSV
+1636 FGNIKDTLFGIGSSIMTLV
-1651 VSLATAVPTILAGMA
+1651 TAVPTILAGMGA
-1666 GIGFISSLLDP
+1666 INFISSLLDP

-1740 LSKKHKLIN
+1740 LSSKHKIIN
-1749 FGLRTGNKIFNKGLG
+1749 FGLRAGNKIFNAGA
-1764 LVDDG
+1764 
-1769 LGKFMQTKAGQAI
+1769 KFVGNKAGDAI
-1782 GSKVGSVASTVGSK
+1782 RNGAEKFIESEAGSK
-1796 LAPVAQ
+1796 LV
-1802 DIMTKAYPA
+1802 TKAMPHIEKA
-1811 VSKASQITT
+1811 VTGTVKALGKADRLTT

-1831 RAMEKTPIGKII
+1831 RVMEKTPMGKII

-1852 ASKIFGKEMSE
+1852 ASKIFGKEVSE
-1863 EAVEQGAQAVAAGVV
+1863 EVIEQGAESIAAGVV
-1878 TKAGANAVAKATIIL
+1878 TKAGANAVAKATIVL

-2019 KAIGTVA
+2019 KVLGAVAKPVGKVLGVAA
-2026 KGVGKVVGGTID
+2026 KGVGLA
-2038 IAKKGIMFQQAVPK
+2038 AKGAGK
-2052 VIAGGIGKAVGGAV
+2052 VIGATVNTGFKSVKFALADPMTKLKMVKDTMAEAKAKQEEFNKYKGMLFNKVKGDIKGGIQKGA
-2066 GLVKKTMQADKAIKG
+2066 AAI
-2081 VMADTIVKGFK
+2081 M
-2092 FQQAMPKALIG
+2092 
-2103 GAIDVAKKGI
+2103 
-2113 MFQQNAPKL
+2113 
-2122 AVHAITNNPII
+2122 NNPII
-2133 KGYQDLYKGMF
+2133 KKYHELYTGMF
-2144 TMFSTGIKGYGQFL
+2144 SMFSTGMKGYGKFL
-2158 MATPE
+2158 LAGPK
-2163 EKAKMLQDQVK
+2163 EKAQMLQDQVK
-2174 KIKEGVGKIGEKIT
+2174 KIKESVGKIGEKIT

-2407 SNKIKSA
+2407 SNKIKNA

-2428 RNSSK
+2428 RNNSK

-2486 SEIADPSDYIGKYVR
+2486 SDIADPSDYIGKYVR

-2578 NQFFKNEHDTE
+2578 TQFFKNEHDTE
-2589 ASEYTAAL
+2589 GSEYTADL
-2597 NRVKSKKPTFDPDRF
+2597 NRVKSRKPTFDPDRF

-2704 GDGSMGTVSTTGGMA
+2704 GDGSTGTVSTTGGMA

>member
-130 VVAGTIANTSKVST
+130 AVAGTIANTSKVST

-245 QKVMGGGLPN
+245 QKVMGSGLPN

-373 RYHKGRTEWTGM
+373 RYHKGRSEWTGM

-435 NSVTNNISA
+435 ASVTNNISA
-444 GRQELDDYIKKTYGT
+444 GRQELDDYIKATYGT

-479 IVAVTPGIDLGNP
+479 IVAVTPGIDLGNL

-525 VKAIQSSTFT
+525 TKAIQSSTFT
-535 TMGIG
+535 NMGIG
-540 VRDARNQFIANMND
+540 VRDSRNQFIANMND

-559 TYGQVINGSGL
+559 TYGQIINGSGL

-608 NIEIGG
+608 NIEMGG

-629 NALGFDVPDNS
+629 NSLGFDVPDNS

-667 AENLTAT
+667 AENLKAT
-674 DPEKEKKEKEEK
+674 DLEKEKKEKEEK
-686 EKKAKEEEKGFKGFL
+686 EKKAKEEEKGLKGFF
-701 KKIFGGVFGSG
+701 KKIFGGAFGSD
-712 SENFNFFDTL
+712 SENFNFFDNL

-783 NKVDKFKEENPDFIN
+783 TKVDKFKEENPDFIN

-940 KAAPHLKKEA
+940 KAAPLLKKEA
-950 YNLGQ
+950 YNLKE

-1003 ADKAKDL
+1003 ADKVKGL
-1010 ANTTL
+1010 GNTTL
-1015 VQELK
+1015 VKELK

-1057 NLVKNSSR
+1057 NLVKNSSK
-1065 ISDILFGKENKTTG
+1065 ISTILFGRENKTTG
-1079 KMSGGLINGQ
+1079 KMSGGIINGQ

-1099 KSVGKGVLGSII
+1099 KSVGKGVLGSVI

-1317 ASDEVSAEDLRG
+1317 ASDEVSSEDLRG

-1400 GVISKANGDAI
+1400 GVISKANGEAI

-1424 VTQEKQDNIQKR
+1424 VTQEKQDNLQKR

-1507 TKNIADKVKDIFE
+1507 TKNIFEKLKDIFSW
-1520 LLSNKFG
+1520 LTKKFG
-1527 FKKSTANK
+1527 PEDSPSNNK
-1535 GLPGVGNGANGDT
+1535 LPGIDNGNEASGDAET
-1548 ENGGDGTV
+1548 NSDGTV
-1556 VKYTDNGP
+1556 VKYTENGP
-1564 ITYVKDDQGNIEPD
+1564 VTYVKDDQGNIEPD

-1584 NKALEANAKDRELRN
+1584 NKALEANEKDRTLRN

-1610 LAGFKSLFSPDDDK
+1610 LAGFKSLFSPDEDK
-1624 DTNRK
+1624 DPNRK

-1636 FGDIKGALFGIGSSV
+1636 FGNIKDTLFGIGSSIMTLV
-1651 VSLATAVPTILAGMA
+1651 TAVPTILAGMGA
-1666 GIGFISSLLDP
+1666 INFISSLLDP

-1740 LSKKHKLIN
+1740 LSSKHKIIN
-1749 FGLRTGNKIFNKGLG
+1749 FGLRAGNKIFNAGA
-1764 LVDDG
+1764 
-1769 LGKFMQTKAGQAI
+1769 KFVGNKAGDAI
-1782 GSKVGSVASTVGSK
+1782 RNGAEKFIESEAGSK
-1796 LAPVAQ
+1796 LV
-1802 DIMTKAYPA
+1802 TKAMPHIEKA
-1811 VSKASQITT
+1811 VTGTVKALGKADKLTT

-1831 RAMEKTPIGKII
+1831 RVMEKTPMGKII

-1852 ASKIFGKEMSE
+1852 ASKIFGKEVSE
-1863 EAVEQGAQAVAAGVV
+1863 EVIEQGAESIAAGVA
-1878 TKAGANAVAKATIIL
+1878 TKAGANAVAKATIVL

-2019 KAIGTVA
+2019 KVLGAVAKPVGKVLGVAA
-2026 KGVGKVVGGTID
+2026 KGVGLA
-2038 IAKKGIMFQQAVPK
+2038 AKGAGK
-2052 VIAGGIGKAVGGAV
+2052 VIGATVNTGFKSVKFALADPMTKLKMVKETMAEAKAKQEEFNKYKGMLFNKVKGDIKGGIQKGA
-2066 GLVKKTMQADKAIKG
+2066 AAI
-2081 VMADTIVKGFK
+2081 M
-2092 FQQAMPKALIG
+2092 
-2103 GAIDVAKKGI
+2103 
-2113 MFQQNAPKL
+2113 
-2122 AVHAITNNPII
+2122 NNPII
-2133 KGYQDLYKGMF
+2133 KKYHELYTGMF
-2144 TMFSTGIKGYGQFL
+2144 SMFSTGMKGYGKFL
-2158 MATPE
+2158 LAGPK
-2163 EKAKMLQDQVK
+2163 EKAQMLQDQVK
-2174 KIKEGVGKIGEKIT
+2174 KIKESVGKIGEKIT

-2200 FIGTPKEVDIPK
+2200 FIGTPKEVNIPK

-2297 VPDNVQQPAT
+2297 VQDNVQQPAT

-2463 NGTALYNKSILN
+2463 SGTALYNKSILN

-2578 NQFFKNEHDTE
+2578 TQFFKNEHDTE

-2597 NRVKSKKPTFDPDRF
+2597 NRVKSRKPTFDPDRF

-3020 TPIYDFTKK
+3020 APIYDFTKK

>member
-54 EFFSDKTSLIKDG
+54 DFFSDKTSLIKDG

-73 DLKSGNFY
+73 DLKTGNFY
-81 NPDRQNGNL
+81 NPDRQNRNL

-130 VVAGTIANTSKVST
+130 AVAGTIANTSKVST

-231 GGKGFGKKDNRSTW
+231 NGGKGFGKKDNRSTW

-373 RYHKGRTEWTGM
+373 RYHKGRSEWTGM

-435 NSVTNNISA
+435 ASVTNNISA

-559 TYGQVINGSGL
+559 TYGQIINGSGL

-608 NIEIGG
+608 NIEMGG
-614 GGKGRGA
+614 GGKGRNA

-629 NALGFDVPDNS
+629 NSLGFDVPDNS

-654 NTDGRMAYYGFEN
+654 NTDGRMAYYGFDN
-667 AENLTAT
+667 AENLKAT
-674 DPEKEKKEKEEK
+674 DLEKEKKEKEEK
-686 EKKAKEEEKGFKGFL
+686 EKKAKEEEKGLKGFF
-701 KKIFGGVFGSG
+701 KKIFGGAFGSD
-712 SENFNFFDTL
+712 SENFNFFDNL

-729 LYGDEG
+729 LYGTDG
-735 LDSDGNKVG
+735 LDSDNNKVG

-911 YAEGTDENGVQNPR
+911 YAEGTGENGVQNPR

-964 LGLVKD
+964 VGLFKD
-970 ILGGVRDRAE
+970 ILGGARDRAE
-980 AYLDTQFGESELYQ
+980 AYLDAQFGESEIYQ
-994 RGKSLLKGG
+994 SGKNLIGMGSKKVKKLSK
-1003 ADKAKDL
+1003 
-1010 ANTTL
+1010 TPL
-1015 VQELK
+1015 VKELK
-1020 KFLPETVAGGLT
+1020 KFLPETVAGGVT
-1032 GALVGGAATGSGLG
+1032 GALIGGAATGSGLG

-1057 NLVKNSSR
+1057 NLVRNSNK
-1065 ISDILFGKENKTTG
+1065 ISTMLFGKENKTTG
-1079 KMSGGLINGQ
+1079 KMSGGIINGQ

-1099 KSVGKGVLGSII
+1099 KSVGKGILGSII
-1111 GATALPGLGLFGG
+1111 GATAIPGLGLFGG

-1142 LFLGHVGAD
+1142 LFLGYVGAD

-1255 LLKFPGKVVGGIGDS
+1255 LLKFPGKVVGGVGDS
-1270 IARYNIR
+1270 IARFNIR
-1277 HGYSTANA
+1277 HGYSTSNA

-1329 FLDLAQSPEDYDET
+1329 FLDLAQSPEDYDEA

-1392 RVNKLVKE
+1392 RVNKLVEE
-1400 GVISKANGDAI
+1400 GVISKANGAAI

-1424 VTQEKQDNIQKR
+1424 VAKEKQDNIQKR

-1507 TKNIADKVKDIFE
+1507 TKNIFEKLKDIFSW
-1520 LLSNKFG
+1520 LTKKFG
-1527 FKKSTANK
+1527 PEDSPSNNK
-1535 GLPGVGNGANGDT
+1535 LPGIDNGNEASGDAET
-1548 ENGGDGTV
+1548 NSDGTV
-1556 VKYTDNGP
+1556 VKYTENGP
-1564 ITYVKDDQGNIEPD
+1564 VTYVKDDQGNIEPD

-1584 NKALEANAKDRELRN
+1584 NKALEANEKDRNLRN

-1610 LAGFKSLFSPDDDK
+1610 LAGFKSLFSPDEDK
-1624 DTNRK
+1624 DPNRK
-1629 PNFFEKI
+1629 PNFFEKM
-1636 FGDIKGALFGIGSSV
+1636 FGGIKDALFGIGSSV

-1740 LSKKHKLIN
+1740 LSKKHKIIN
-1749 FGLRTGNKIFNKGLG
+1749 FGLRAGNKIFNAGA
-1764 LVDDG
+1764 
-1769 LGKFMQTKAGQAI
+1769 KFVGNKAGDAI
-1782 GSKVGSVASTVGSK
+1782 RNGAEKFIESEAGSK
-1796 LAPVAQ
+1796 LV
-1802 DIMTKAYPA
+1802 TKAMPHIEKA
-1811 VSKASQITT
+1811 VTGTVKALGKADKLTT

-1831 RAMEKTPIGKII
+1831 RVMEKTPMGKIV

-1852 ASKIFGKEMSE
+1852 ASKIFGKEVSE
-1863 EAVEQGAQAVAAGVV
+1863 EVIEQGAESIAAGVA
-1878 TKAGANAVAKATIIL
+1878 TKAGANAVAKATIVL

-1944 FLCDIIIGIGGIF
+1944 VLCDIIIGIGGIF
-1957 GLDVSGIRAKQAAAK
+1957 GLDVSGIRAKQAAVK

-2019 KAIGTVA
+2019 KVLGAVA
-2026 KGVGKVVGGTID
+2026 KPVGKVIGVA
-2038 IAKKGIMFQQAVPK
+2038 AKGAGK
-2052 VIAGGIGKAVGGAV
+2052 VIGATVNTGFKSVKFALADPRTKLKIIQETMAEAKAKQEEFNKYKGMLFDKVKGDIKGGIQKGA
-2066 GLVKKTMQADKAIKG
+2066 AAI
-2081 VMADTIVKGFK
+2081 M
-2092 FQQAMPKALIG
+2092 
-2103 GAIDVAKKGI
+2103 
-2113 MFQQNAPKL
+2113 
-2122 AVHAITNNPII
+2122 NNPII
-2133 KGYQDLYKGMF
+2133 KKYHELYTGMF
-2144 TMFSTGIKGYGQFL
+2144 SMFSTGMKGYGKFL
-2158 MATPE
+2158 LAGPK
-2163 EKAKMLQDQVK
+2163 EKAQMLQDQVK
-2174 KIKEGVGKIGEKIT
+2174 KIKESVGKIGEKIT

-2297 VPDNVQQPAT
+2297 VPENVQQPAT

-2428 RNSSK
+2428 RNNSK

-2486 SEIADPSDYIGKYVR
+2486 SDIADPSDYIGKYVR

-2578 NQFFKNEHDTE
+2578 TQFFKNEHDTE

-2597 NRVKSKKPTFDPDRF
+2597 NRVKSRKPTFDPDRF

-2704 GDGSMGTVSTTGGMA
+2704 GDGSTGTVSTTGGMA

-2754 ADSSTGTTTTNAD
+2754 SDSSTGTTTTNAD

-2791 GGKRGFTNTDGNR
+2791 GGKRGFTKTDGNR

>member
-81 NPDRQNGNL
+81 NPDRQNRNL

-115 DKESKSDDDNSVAMA
+115 TKESKSDDDNSVAMA
-130 VVAGTIANTSKVST
+130 AVAGTIANTSKVST

-231 GGKGFGKKDNRSTW
+231 NGGKGFGKKDNRSTW
-245 QKVMGGGLPN
+245 RKVMGGGLPN

-307 GSKLKNSG
+307 GYKLKNSG

-373 RYHKGRTEWTGM
+373 RYHKGRSEWTGM

-435 NSVTNNISA
+435 NAVTNNISA
-444 GRQELDDYIKKTYGT
+444 GRQELDDYIKATYGT
-459 VSSTAKARESL
+459 VSSTAKARKSL

-559 TYGQVINGSGL
+559 TYGQIINGSGL

-608 NIEIGG
+608 NIEMGG
-614 GGKGRGA
+614 GGKGRNA

-629 NALGFDVPDNS
+629 NTLGYDVPDNS
-640 RIRKLANAT
+640 RIRKIVNAT
-649 ANPYD
+649 PNPYD

-686 EKKAKEEEKGFKGFL
+686 EKKAKEEEKGLKGLFKKF
-701 KKIFGGVFGSG
+701 FGGVFGSD
-712 SENFNFFDTL
+712 SENFNFFDNL

-835 AAKVKTPSGE
+835 AAKVKTPNGE

-925 SVTGKVIKEGAKVAK
+925 SMTGKVIKEGAKVAK

-964 LGLVKD
+964 VGLFKD
-970 ILGGVRDRAE
+970 ILGGARDRAE
-980 AYLDTQFGESELYQ
+980 AYLDAQFGESEIYQ
-994 RGKSLLKGG
+994 SGKNLIGMGSKKVKKLSK
-1003 ADKAKDL
+1003 
-1010 ANTTL
+1010 TPL
-1015 VQELK
+1015 VKELK
-1020 KFLPETVAGGLT
+1020 KFLPETVAGGVT
-1032 GALVGGAATGSGLG
+1032 GALIGGAATGSGLG

-1057 NLVKNSSR
+1057 NLVRNSKK
-1065 ISDILFGKENKTTG
+1065 ISTMLFGKENKTTG
-1079 KMSGGLINGQ
+1079 KMSGGIINVQ

-1099 KSVGKGVLGSII
+1099 KSVGKGILGSII

-1215 GGMVRKHVFE
+1215 GGMAIKHVFK

-1317 ASDEVSAEDLRG
+1317 ASDEVSSEDLRG
-1329 FLDLAQSPEDYDET
+1329 FLDLAQSPEDYDEA

-1392 RVNKLVKE
+1392 RVNNLVKQ

-1424 VTQEKQDNIQKR
+1424 VTQEKQDNLQKR

-1507 TKNIADKVKDIFE
+1507 TKNIFEKLKDIFSW
-1520 LLSNKFG
+1520 LTKKFG
-1527 FKKSTANK
+1527 PEDSPSNNK
-1535 GLPGVGNGANGDT
+1535 LPGGIDNGNEASGDAET
-1548 ENGGDGTV
+1548 NSDGTV
-1556 VKYTDNGP
+1556 VKYTENGP
-1564 ITYVKDDQGNIEPD
+1564 VTYVKDDQGNIEPD

-1584 NKALEANAKDRELRN
+1584 NKALEANEKDRTLRN

-1610 LAGFKSLFSPDDDK
+1610 LAGFKSLFSPDEDK
-1624 DTNRK
+1624 DPNRK

-1636 FGDIKGALFGIGSSV
+1636 FGNIKDTLFGIGSSIMTLV
-1651 VSLATAVPTILAGMA
+1651 TAVPTILAGMGA
-1666 GIGFISSLLDP
+1666 INFISSLLDP

-1740 LSKKHKLIN
+1740 LSSKHRFIN
-1749 FGLRTGNKIFNKGLG
+1749 FGLRTGNKIFNAGA
-1764 LVDDG
+1764 
-1769 LGKFMQTKAGQAI
+1769 KFVGNKAGDAI
-1782 GSKVGSVASTVGSK
+1782 RNGAEKFIESEAGSK
-1796 LAPVAQ
+1796 LV
-1802 DIMTKAYPA
+1802 TKAMPHIEKA
-1811 VSKASQITT
+1811 VTGTVKALGKADKLTT

-1831 RAMEKTPIGKII
+1831 RVMEKTPMGKII

-1852 ASKIFGKEMSE
+1852 ASKIFGKEVSE
-1863 EAVEQGAQAVAAGVV
+1863 EVIEQGAESIAAGVA
-1878 TKAGANAVAKATIIL
+1878 TKAGANAVAKATIVL

-2019 KAIGTVA
+2019 KVLGAVAKPVGKVLGVAA
-2026 KGVGKVVGGTID
+2026 KGVGLAVKGTGKLVGAAVNTGFKSVKFALADPMTKLKMVKETMAEAKAKQEEFNKYKGMLFDKVKGD
-2038 IAKKGIMFQQAVPK
+2038 IK
-2052 VIAGGIGKAVGGAV
+2052 GGIQKGA
-2066 GLVKKTMQADKAIKG
+2066 AAI
-2081 VMADTIVKGFK
+2081 M
-2092 FQQAMPKALIG
+2092 
-2103 GAIDVAKKGI
+2103 
-2113 MFQQNAPKL
+2113 
-2122 AVHAITNNPII
+2122 NNPII
-2133 KGYQDLYKGMF
+2133 KKYHELYTGMF
-2144 TMFSTGIKGYGQFL
+2144 SMFSTGMKGYGKFL
-2158 MATPE
+2158 LAGPK
-2163 EKAKMLQDQVK
+2163 EKAQMLQDQVK
-2174 KIKEGVGKIGEKIT
+2174 KIKESVGKIGEKIT

-2486 SEIADPSDYIGKYVR
+2486 SDIADPSDYIGKYVR

-2554 FPGVQPGDNQTFKD
+2554 FPGVQPGDNQAFKD

-2597 NRVKSKKPTFDPDRF
+2597 NRVKSRKPTFDPDRF

-2704 GDGSMGTVSTTGGMA
+2704 GDGSTGTVSTTGGMA
-2719 QSGGMQQSAPS
+2719 QSGGMQQSTPS

>member
-54 EFFSDKTSLIKDG
+54 DFFSDKTSLIKDG

-73 DLKSGNFY
+73 DLKTGNFY
-81 NPDRQNGNL
+81 NPDRQNRNL

-130 VVAGTIANTSKVST
+130 AVAGTIANTSKVST

-231 GGKGFGKKDNRSTW
+231 NGGKGFGKKDNRSTW

-373 RYHKGRTEWTGM
+373 RYHKGRSEWTGM

-435 NSVTNNISA
+435 ASVTNNISA

-559 TYGQVINGSGL
+559 TYGQIINGSGL

-608 NIEIGG
+608 NIEMGG
-614 GGKGRGA
+614 GGKGRNA

-629 NALGFDVPDNS
+629 NSLGFDVPDNS

-654 NTDGRMAYYGFEN
+654 NTDGRMAYYGFDN
-667 AENLTAT
+667 AENLKAT
-674 DPEKEKKEKEEK
+674 DLEKEKKEKEEK
-686 EKKAKEEEKGFKGFL
+686 EKKAKEEEKGLKGFF
-701 KKIFGGVFGSG
+701 KKIFGGAFGSD
-712 SENFNFFDTL
+712 SENFNFFDNL

-729 LYGDEG
+729 LYGTDG
-735 LDSDGNKVG
+735 LDSDNNKVG

-911 YAEGTDENGVQNPR
+911 YAEGTGENGVQNPR

-964 LGLVKD
+964 VGLFKD
-970 ILGGVRDRAE
+970 ILGGARDRAE
-980 AYLDTQFGESELYQ
+980 AYLDAQFGESEIYQ
-994 RGKSLLKGG
+994 SGKNLIGMGSKKVKKLSK
-1003 ADKAKDL
+1003 
-1010 ANTTL
+1010 TPL
-1015 VQELK
+1015 VKELK
-1020 KFLPETVAGGLT
+1020 KFLPETVAGGVT
-1032 GALVGGAATGSGLG
+1032 GALIGGAATGSGLG

-1057 NLVKNSSR
+1057 NLVRNSNK
-1065 ISDILFGKENKTTG
+1065 ISTMLFGKENKTTG
-1079 KMSGGLINGQ
+1079 KMSGGIINGQ

-1099 KSVGKGVLGSII
+1099 KSVGKGILGSII
-1111 GATALPGLGLFGG
+1111 GATAIPGLGLFGG

-1142 LFLGHVGAD
+1142 LFLGYVGAD

-1255 LLKFPGKVVGGIGDS
+1255 LLKFPGKVVGGVGDS
-1270 IARYNIR
+1270 IARFNIR
-1277 HGYSTANA
+1277 HGYSTSNA

-1329 FLDLAQSPEDYDET
+1329 FLDLAQSPEDYDEA

-1392 RVNKLVKE
+1392 RVNKLVEE
-1400 GVISKANGDAI
+1400 GVISKANGAAI

-1424 VTQEKQDNIQKR
+1424 VAKEKQDNIQKR

-1507 TKNIADKVKDIFE
+1507 TKNIFEKLKDIFSW
-1520 LLSNKFG
+1520 LTKKFG
-1527 FKKSTANK
+1527 PEDSPSNNK
-1535 GLPGVGNGANGDT
+1535 LPGIDNGNEASGDAET
-1548 ENGGDGTV
+1548 NSDGTV
-1556 VKYTDNGP
+1556 VKYTENGP
-1564 ITYVKDDQGNIEPD
+1564 VTYVKDDQGNIEPD

-1584 NKALEANAKDRELRN
+1584 NKALEANEKDRNLRN

-1610 LAGFKSLFSPDDDK
+1610 LAGFKSLFSPDEDK
-1624 DTNRK
+1624 DPNRK
-1629 PNFFEKI
+1629 PNFFEKM
-1636 FGDIKGALFGIGSSV
+1636 FGGIKDALFGIGSSV

-1740 LSKKHKLIN
+1740 LSKKHKIIN
-1749 FGLRTGNKIFNKGLG
+1749 FGLRAGNKIFNAGA
-1764 LVDDG
+1764 
-1769 LGKFMQTKAGQAI
+1769 KFVGNKAGDAI
-1782 GSKVGSVASTVGSK
+1782 RNGAEKFIESEAGSK
-1796 LAPVAQ
+1796 LV
-1802 DIMTKAYPA
+1802 TKAMPHIEKA
-1811 VSKASQITT
+1811 VTGTVKALGKADKLTT

-1831 RAMEKTPIGKII
+1831 RVMEKTPMGKII

-1852 ASKIFGKEMSE
+1852 ASKIFGKEVSE
-1863 EAVEQGAQAVAAGVV
+1863 EVIEQGAESIAAGVA
-1878 TKAGANAVAKATIIL
+1878 TKAGANAVAKATIVL

-1944 FLCDIIIGIGGIF
+1944 VLCDIIIGIGGIF
-1957 GLDVSGIRAKQAAAK
+1957 GLDVSGIRAKQAAVK

-2019 KAIGTVA
+2019 KVLGAVA
-2026 KGVGKVVGGTID
+2026 KPVGKVIGVA
-2038 IAKKGIMFQQAVPK
+2038 AKGAGK
-2052 VIAGGIGKAVGGAV
+2052 VIGATVNTGFKSVKFALADPRTKLKIIQETMAEAKAKQEEFNKYKGMLFDKVKGDIKGGIQKGA
-2066 GLVKKTMQADKAIKG
+2066 AAI
-2081 VMADTIVKGFK
+2081 M
-2092 FQQAMPKALIG
+2092 
-2103 GAIDVAKKGI
+2103 
-2113 MFQQNAPKL
+2113 
-2122 AVHAITNNPII
+2122 NNPII
-2133 KGYQDLYKGMF
+2133 KKYHELYTGMF
-2144 TMFSTGIKGYGQFL
+2144 SMFSTGMKGYGKFL
-2158 MATPE
+2158 LAGPK
-2163 EKAKMLQDQVK
+2163 EKAQMLQDQVK
-2174 KIKEGVGKIGEKIT
+2174 KIKESVGKIGEKIT

-2297 VPDNVQQPAT
+2297 VPENVQQPAT

-2428 RNSSK
+2428 RNNSK

-2486 SEIADPSDYIGKYVR
+2486 SDIADPSDYIGKYVR

-2578 NQFFKNEHDTE
+2578 TQFFKNEHDTE

-2597 NRVKSKKPTFDPDRF
+2597 NRVKSRKPTFDPDRF

-2704 GDGSMGTVSTTGGMA
+2704 GDGSTGTVSTTGGMA

-2754 ADSSTGTTTTNAD
+2754 SDSSTGTTTTNAD

-2791 GGKRGFTNTDGNR
+2791 GGKRGFTKTDGNR

>member
-81 NPDRQNGNL
+81 NPDRQNRNL

-130 VVAGTIANTSKVST
+130 AVAGTIANTSKVST

-231 GGKGFGKKDNRSTW
+231 NGGKGFGKKDNRSTW

-373 RYHKGRTEWTGM
+373 RYHKGRSEWTGM

-435 NSVTNNISA
+435 ASVTNNISA
-444 GRQELDDYIKKTYGT
+444 GRQELDDYIKATYGT

-479 IVAVTPGIDLGNP
+479 IVAVTPGIDLGNL

-525 VKAIQSSTFT
+525 TKAIQSSTFT
-535 TMGIG
+535 NMGIG
-540 VRDARNQFIANMND
+540 VRDSRNQFIANMND

-559 TYGQVINGSGL
+559 TYGQIINGSGL

-629 NALGFDVPDNS
+629 NTLGFDVPDNS

-667 AENLTAT
+667 AENLKAT
-674 DPEKEKKEKEEK
+674 DLEKEKNEKEEK
-686 EKKAKEEEKGFKGFL
+686 EKKAKEEEKGLKGFF
-701 KKIFGGVFGSG
+701 KKIFGGAFGSDN
-712 SENFNFFDTL
+712 ENFNFFDNL

-873 SNKNPNFKKPATQ
+873 SNKNPNFKKPVTQ
-886 SSQKSKENSVIKN
+886 SSQKSKENHIIN
-899 FMSEIKGRMWGA
+899 RFMSEVKGRVWGA
-911 YAEGTDENGVQNPR
+911 YAEGTDRNGVEDPR
-925 SVTGKVIKEGAKVAK
+925 SVTGKVIKEGVEIAEA
-940 KAAPHLKKEA
+940 AAPLLKKEA
-950 YNLGQ
+950 YNLKE

-1003 ADKAKDL
+1003 ADKVKGL
-1010 ANTTL
+1010 GNTTL
-1015 VQELK
+1015 VKELK

-1057 NLVKNSSR
+1057 NLVKNSSK
-1065 ISDILFGKENKTTG
+1065 ISTILFGRENKTTG
-1079 KMSGGLINGQ
+1079 KMSGGIINGQ

-1099 KSVGKGVLGSII
+1099 KSVGKGVLGSVI

-1134 STTEGFKG
+1134 ATTEGFKG

-1157 LQEMFRIRV
+1157 LKEMFKIRV

-1231 DFLFKPFTSV
+1231 DFVFKPFTSV
-1241 FGKIGKKLLGGFGK
+1241 MGKIGKKLLGAGGK
-1255 LLKFPGKVVGGIGDS
+1255 LLTFPGKVVGGIGDS

-1317 ASDEVSAEDLRG
+1317 ARNEVSSEDLRG
-1329 FLDLAQSPEDYDET
+1329 FLDLAQSPEEYDEA

-1354 VSGSMIHGGLN
+1354 VSGTMIHGGLN

-1372 IAKYLDKAKG
+1372 LAKYLDKAG
-1382 DIDVVKEIIP
+1382 DDIEVAKEIKT
-1392 RVNKLVKE
+1392 RVNDLVEK
-1400 GVISKANGDAI
+1400 GVISPENAKLIISKAQYLRKKNKNI
-1411 IEKARELRENNLK
+1411 IKERDSIA
-1424 VTQEKQDNIQKR
+1424 QKR
-1436 ADYVNKYKHL
+1436 KDYVDKYKHL

-1457 NISNFSRIINADIKY
+1457 NFSNFSNMINADIKY
-1472 KEKEEEKKKQ
+1472 KEKEEEKRKQ
-1482 QEEEKKE
+1482 QEEEKQQNIETAKE
-1489 TIEAA
+1489 
-1494 KKLDPLGG
+1494 LDPLGG
-1502 EVADN
+1502 AVADN
-1507 TKNIADKVKDIFE
+1507 TKSIADKVKDIFE
-1520 LLSNKFG
+1520 LLTKKFG
-1527 FKKSTANK
+1527 PVVNSVTNK
-1535 GLPGVGNGANGDT
+1535 VLPGLGNGANGDT

-1740 LSKKHKLIN
+1740 LSSKHKIIN
-1749 FGLRTGNKIFNKGLG
+1749 FGLRAGNKIFNAGA
-1764 LVDDG
+1764 
-1769 LGKFMQTKAGQAI
+1769 KFVGDKAGNAI
-1782 GSKVGSVASTVGSK
+1782 RNGAEKFIESEAGSK
-1796 LAPVAQ
+1796 LV
-1802 DIMTKAYPA
+1802 TKAMPHVEKA
-1811 VSKASQITT
+1811 VTGTVKALGKADKLTT

-1831 RAMEKTPIGKII
+1831 RVMEKTPMGKII

-1852 ASKIFGKEMSE
+1852 ASKIFGKEVSE
-1863 EAVEQGAQAVAAGVV
+1863 EVIEQGAESIAAGVV
-1878 TKAGANAVAKATIIL
+1878 TKAGANAVAKATIVL

-2019 KAIGTVA
+2019 KVLGAVTKPVGKVLGVAA
-2026 KGVGKVVGGTID
+2026 KGVGLA
-2038 IAKKGIMFQQAVPK
+2038 AKGAGK
-2052 VIAGGIGKAVGGAV
+2052 VIGATVNTGFKSVKFALADPMTKLKMVKETMAEAKAKQEEFNKYKGMLFDKVKGDIKGGIQKGA
-2066 GLVKKTMQADKAIKG
+2066 AAI
-2081 VMADTIVKGFK
+2081 M
-2092 FQQAMPKALIG
+2092 
-2103 GAIDVAKKGI
+2103 
-2113 MFQQNAPKL
+2113 
-2122 AVHAITNNPII
+2122 NNPII
-2133 KGYQDLYKGMF
+2133 KKYHELYTGMF
-2144 TMFSTGIKGYGQFL
+2144 SMFSTGMKGYGKFL
-2158 MATPE
+2158 LAGPK
-2163 EKAKMLQDQVK
+2163 EKAQMLQDQVK
-2174 KIKEGVGKIGEKIT
+2174 KIT

-2326 QLDPRFRKMK
+2326 QLDPRFRRMK

-2407 SNKIKSA
+2407 SNKIKNA

-2554 FPGVQPGDNQTFKD
+2554 FPGVQPGDNQAFKD

-2578 NQFFKNEHDTE
+2578 TQFFKNEHDTE

-2597 NRVKSKKPTFDPDRF
+2597 NRVKSRKPTFDPDRF

-2704 GDGSMGTVSTTGGMA
+2704 GDGSTGTVSTTGGMA

>member
-130 VVAGTIANTSKVST
+130 AVAGTIANTSKVST

-159 LHNAKM
+159 LHNTKM

-373 RYHKGRTEWTGM
+373 RYHKGRSEWTGM

-535 TMGIG
+535 TMGIS

-559 TYGQVINGSGL
+559 TYGQIINGSGL

-608 NIEIGG
+608 NIEMGG

-629 NALGFDVPDNS
+629 NSLGFDVPDNS

-667 AENLTAT
+667 AENLKAT
-674 DPEKEKKEKEEK
+674 DLEKEKKEKEEK
-686 EKKAKEEEKGFKGFL
+686 EKKAKEEEKGLKGLFKKF
-701 KKIFGGVFGSG
+701 FGGVFGSD
-712 SENFNFFDTL
+712 SENFNFFDNL

-822 QSIGAIRSGLRNF
+822 QSIGVIRSGLRNF

-940 KAAPHLKKEA
+940 KAAPHLKREA

-964 LGLVKD
+964 VGLFKD
-970 ILGGVRDRAE
+970 ILGGARDRAE
-980 AYLDTQFGESELYQ
+980 AYLDAQFGESEIYQ
-994 RGKSLLKGG
+994 SGKNLIGMGSKKVKKLSK
-1003 ADKAKDL
+1003 
-1010 ANTTL
+1010 TPL
-1015 VQELK
+1015 VKELK
-1020 KFLPETVAGGLT
+1020 KFLPETVAGGVT
-1032 GALVGGAATGSGLG
+1032 GALIGGAATGSGLG

-1057 NLVKNSSR
+1057 NLVRNSKK
-1065 ISDILFGKENKTTG
+1065 ISTMLFGKENKTTG
-1079 KMSGGLINGQ
+1079 KMSGGIINGQ

-1099 KSVGKGVLGSII
+1099 KSVGKGILGSII

-1166 IDPLTGFVKDQFG
+1166 IDPLTGFVKDQFS

-1317 ASDEVSAEDLRG
+1317 ASDEVSSEDLRG

-1400 GVISKANGDAI
+1400 GVISKENGEAI

-1424 VTQEKQDNIQKR
+1424 VTKEKQDNIQKR

-1507 TKNIADKVKDIFE
+1507 TKNIFEKLKDIFSW
-1520 LLSNKFG
+1520 LTKKFG
-1527 FKKSTANK
+1527 PEDSPSNNK
-1535 GLPGVGNGANGDT
+1535 LPGIDNGNEASGDAET
-1548 ENGGDGTV
+1548 NSDGTV
-1556 VKYTDNGP
+1556 VKYTENGP
-1564 ITYVKDDQGNIEPD
+1564 VTYVKDDQGNIEPD

-1584 NKALEANAKDRELRN
+1584 NKALEANEKDRTLRN

-1610 LAGFKSLFSPDDDK
+1610 LAGFKSLFSPDEDK
-1624 DTNRK
+1624 DPNRK

-1636 FGDIKGALFGIGSSV
+1636 FGNIKDTLFGIGSSIMTLV
-1651 VSLATAVPTILAGMA
+1651 TAVPTILAGMGA
-1666 GIGFISSLLDP
+1666 INFISSLLDP

-1740 LSKKHKLIN
+1740 LSSKHKIIN
-1749 FGLRTGNKIFNKGLG
+1749 FGLRAGNKIFNAGA
-1764 LVDDG
+1764 
-1769 LGKFMQTKAGQAI
+1769 KFVGNKAGDAI
-1782 GSKVGSVASTVGSK
+1782 RNGAEKFIESEAGSK
-1796 LAPVAQ
+1796 LV
-1802 DIMTKAYPA
+1802 TKAMPHIEKA
-1811 VSKASQITT
+1811 VTGTVKALGKADKLTT

-1831 RAMEKTPIGKII
+1831 RVMEKTPMGKII

-1852 ASKIFGKEMSE
+1852 ASKIFGKEVSE
-1863 EAVEQGAQAVAAGVV
+1863 EVIEQGAESIAAGVA
-1878 TKAGANAVAKATIIL
+1878 TKAGANAVAKATIVL

-1957 GLDVSGIRAKQAAAK
+1957 GLDVSGIRAKQAAVK

-2019 KAIGTVA
+2019 KVLGAVAKPVGKVLGVAA
-2026 KGVGKVVGGTID
+2026 KGVGLAVKGTGKLVGATVNTGFKSVKFALADPMTKLKMVKETMAEAKAKQEEFNKYKGMLFDKVKGD
-2038 IAKKGIMFQQAVPK
+2038 IK
-2052 VIAGGIGKAVGGAV
+2052 GGIQKGA
-2066 GLVKKTMQADKAIKG
+2066 AAI
-2081 VMADTIVKGFK
+2081 M
-2092 FQQAMPKALIG
+2092 
-2103 GAIDVAKKGI
+2103 
-2113 MFQQNAPKL
+2113 
-2122 AVHAITNNPII
+2122 NNPII
-2133 KGYQDLYKGMF
+2133 KKYHELYTGMF
-2144 TMFSTGIKGYGQFL
+2144 SMFSTGMKGYGKFL
-2158 MATPE
+2158 LAGPK
-2163 EKAKMLQDQVK
+2163 EKAQMLQDQVK
-2174 KIKEGVGKIGEKIT
+2174 KIKESVGKIGEKIT

-2219 PNTNKKDPMPKAK
+2219 PNTNKKDTMPKAR

-2297 VPDNVQQPAT
+2297 VPENVQPAT

-2326 QLDPRFRKMK
+2326 QLDPRFRGMK
-2336 FGKSDIG
+2336 FGKSNIG

-2407 SNKIKSA
+2407 SNKIKNA

-2554 FPGVQPGDNQTFKD
+2554 FPGVQPGDNQAFKD

-2578 NQFFKNEHDTE
+2578 TQFFKNEHDTE

-2597 NRVKSKKPTFDPDRF
+2597 NRVKSRKPTFDPDRF

-2704 GDGSMGTVSTTGGMA
+2704 GDGSTGTVSTTGGMA
-2719 QSGGMQQSAPS
+2719 QSGGMQQSTPS

>member
-54 EFFSDKTSLIKDG
+54 DFFSDKTSLIKDG

-115 DKESKSDDDNSVAMA
+115 GKESKSDDDNSVAMA
-130 VVAGTIANTSKVST
+130 AVAGTIANTSKVST

-325 RLPKLVSGGIA
+325 RLPKMASAGIA

-373 RYHKGRTEWTGM
+373 RYHKGRSEWTGM

-435 NSVTNNISA
+435 ASVTNNISA
-444 GRQELDDYIKKTYGT
+444 GRQELDDYIKATYGT

-479 IVAVTPGIDLGNP
+479 IVAVTPGIDLGNL

-525 VKAIQSSTFT
+525 TKAIQSSTFT
-535 TMGIG
+535 NMGIG
-540 VRDARNQFIANMND
+540 VRDSRNQFIANMND

-559 TYGQVINGSGL
+559 TYGQIINSSGL

-614 GGKGRGA
+614 GGRGRNA
-621 RFNRAKSG
+621 KFNRAKSG
-629 NALGFDVPDNS
+629 NALGYDVPDNS
-640 RIRKLANAT
+640 RIRKITNAT

-654 NTDGRMAYYGFEN
+654 NTDGRMAYYGFDN
-667 AENLTAT
+667 AENLKAT
-674 DPEKEKKEKEEK
+674 DLEKEKKEKEEK
-686 EKKAKEEEKGFKGFL
+686 EKKAKEEEKGLKGFF
-701 KKIFGGVFGSG
+701 KKIFGGAFGSD

-886 SSQKSKENSVIKN
+886 SSQKSKENNVIKN

-911 YAEGTDENGVQNPR
+911 YAEGTGENGVQNPR

-964 LGLVKD
+964 VGLFKD
-970 ILGGVRDRAE
+970 ILGGARDRAE
-980 AYLDTQFGESELYQ
+980 AYLDAQFGESEIYQ
-994 RGKSLLKGG
+994 SGKNLIGMGSKKVKKLSK
-1003 ADKAKDL
+1003 
-1010 ANTTL
+1010 TPL
-1015 VQELK
+1015 VKELK
-1020 KFLPETVAGGLT
+1020 KFLPETVAGGVT
-1032 GALVGGAATGSGLG
+1032 GALIGGAATGSGLG

-1057 NLVKNSSR
+1057 NLVRNSKK
-1065 ISDILFGKENKTTG
+1065 ISTMLFGKENKTTG
-1079 KMSGGLINGQ
+1079 KMSGGIINRQ

-1099 KSVGKGVLGSII
+1099 KSVGKGILGSII

-1204 IGIFNDVSKFV
+1204 IGIFNDVSNFV

-1231 DFLFKPFTSV
+1231 DLLFKPFTSV

-1317 ASDEVSAEDLRG
+1317 ASDEVSSEDLRG

-1372 IAKYLDKAKG
+1372 IAKYIDKAKG

-1400 GVISKANGDAI
+1400 GVISKENGEAI

-1424 VTQEKQDNIQKR
+1424 VTKEKQDNIQKR

-1482 QEEEKKE
+1482 QEEEKQQN
-1489 TIEAA
+1489 IEAA

-1507 TKNIADKVKDIFE
+1507 TKNIFEKLKDIFSW
-1520 LLSNKFG
+1520 LTKKFG
-1527 FKKSTANK
+1527 PEDSPSNNK
-1535 GLPGVGNGANGDT
+1535 LPGIDNGNDASGDAET
-1548 ENGGDGTV
+1548 NGDGTV
-1556 VKYTDNGP
+1556 VKYTENGP

-1584 NKALEANAKDRELRN
+1584 NKALEANEKDRTLRN

-1610 LAGFKSLFSPDDDK
+1610 LAGFKSLFSPDEDK
-1624 DTNRK
+1624 DPNRK

-1636 FGDIKGALFGIGSSV
+1636 FGNIKDTLFGIGSSIMTLV
-1651 VSLATAVPTILAGMA
+1651 TAVPTILAGMGA
-1666 GIGFISSLLDP
+1666 INFISSLLDP
-1677 KGGNILQRIGN
+1677 NGGNILQRIGN

-1707 KDRKYSDK
+1707 KDREYSDK

-1740 LSKKHKLIN
+1740 LSSKHKIIN
-1749 FGLRTGNKIFNKGLG
+1749 FGLRTGNKIFNAGA
-1764 LVDDG
+1764 
-1769 LGKFMQTKAGQAI
+1769 KFVGNKAGDAI
-1782 GSKVGSVASTVGSK
+1782 RNGAEKFIESEAGSK
-1796 LAPVAQ
+1796 LV
-1802 DIMTKAYPA
+1802 TKAMPHIEKA
-1811 VSKASQITT
+1811 VTGTVKALGKADKLTT
-1820 AITTKTTSVAT
+1820 AITTKTTSIAT
-1831 RAMEKTPIGKII
+1831 RVMEKTPMGKII

-1852 ASKIFGKEMSE
+1852 ASKIFGKEVSE
-1863 EAVEQGAQAVAAGVV
+1863 EVIEQGAESIAAGVA
-1878 TKAGANAVAKATIIL
+1878 TKAGANAVAKATIVL

-2019 KAIGTVA
+2019 KAIGAVAKPVGKVLGVAA
-2026 KGVGKVVGGTID
+2026 KGVGLAVKGTGKLVGATVNTGIKSVKFALADPMTKLKMVKETMAEAKAKQEEFNKYKGMLFDKVKGD
-2038 IAKKGIMFQQAVPK
+2038 IK
-2052 VIAGGIGKAVGGAV
+2052 GGIQKGA
-2066 GLVKKTMQADKAIKG
+2066 AAI
-2081 VMADTIVKGFK
+2081 M
-2092 FQQAMPKALIG
+2092 
-2103 GAIDVAKKGI
+2103 
-2113 MFQQNAPKL
+2113 
-2122 AVHAITNNPII
+2122 NNPII
-2133 KGYQDLYKGMF
+2133 KKYHELYTGMF
-2144 TMFSTGIKGYGQFL
+2144 SMFSTGMKGYGKFL
-2158 MATPE
+2158 LAGPK
-2163 EKAKMLQDQVK
+2163 EKAQMLQDQVK
-2174 KIKEGVGKIGEKIT
+2174 KIKESVGKIGEKIT

-2297 VPDNVQQPAT
+2297 VPENVQPAT

-2336 FGKSDIG
+2336 FGKSDIE

-2407 SNKIKSA
+2407 SNKIKNA

-2428 RNSSK
+2428 RNNSK

-2486 SEIADPSDYIGKYVR
+2486 SDIADPSDYIGKYVR

-2597 NRVKSKKPTFDPDRF
+2597 NRVKSRKPTFDPDRF

>member
-115 DKESKSDDDNSVAMA
+115 GKESKSDDDNSVAMA
-130 VVAGTIANTSKVST
+130 AVAGTIANTSKVST

-224 NRFEGDG
+224 NRFEGDC

-325 RLPKLVSGGIA
+325 RLPKMVSAGIA

-362 PGVSNEKLDVS
+362 PGVSNGKLDVS
-373 RYHKGRTEWTGM
+373 RYHKGRSEWTGM

-435 NSVTNNISA
+435 ASVTNNISA
-444 GRQELDDYIKKTYGT
+444 GRQELDDYIKATYGT

-479 IVAVTPGIDLGNP
+479 IVAVTPGIDLGNL

-525 VKAIQSSTFT
+525 TKAIQSSTFT
-535 TMGIG
+535 NMGIG
-540 VRDARNQFIANMND
+540 VRDSRNQFIANMND

-559 TYGQVINGSGL
+559 TYGQIINGSGL

-640 RIRKLANAT
+640 RIRKLANVT

-667 AENLTAT
+667 AENLKAT
-674 DPEKEKKEKEEK
+674 DLEKEKKEKEEK
-686 EKKAKEEEKGFKGFL
+686 EKKAKEEEKGLKGFF
-701 KKIFGGVFGSG
+701 KKIFGGAFGSD

-964 LGLVKD
+964 VGLFKD
-970 ILGGVRDRAE
+970 ILGGARDRAE
-980 AYLDTQFGESELYQ
+980 AYLDAQFGESEIYQ
-994 RGKSLLKGG
+994 SGKNLIGMGSKKVKKLSK
-1003 ADKAKDL
+1003 
-1010 ANTTL
+1010 TPL
-1015 VQELK
+1015 VKELK
-1020 KFLPETVAGGLT
+1020 KFLPETVAGGVT
-1032 GALVGGAATGSGLG
+1032 GALIGGAATGSGLG

-1057 NLVKNSSR
+1057 NLVRNSKK
-1065 ISDILFGKENKTTG
+1065 ISTMLFGKENKTTG
-1079 KMSGGLINGQ
+1079 KMSGGIINGQ

-1099 KSVGKGVLGSII
+1099 KSVSKGVLGSII

-1317 ASDEVSAEDLRG
+1317 ASDEVSSEDLRG
-1329 FLDLAQSPEDYDET
+1329 FLDLAQSPEDYDEA

-1400 GVISKANGDAI
+1400 GVISKANGEAI

-1424 VTQEKQDNIQKR
+1424 VAKEKQDNIQKR
-1436 ADYVNKYKHL
+1436 SDYVNKYKHL

-1507 TKNIADKVKDIFE
+1507 TKNIFEKLKDIFSW
-1520 LLSNKFG
+1520 LTKKFG
-1527 FKKSTANK
+1527 PEDSPSNNK
-1535 GLPGVGNGANGDT
+1535 LPGIDNGNEASGDAET
-1548 ENGGDGTV
+1548 NSDGTV
-1556 VKYTDNGP
+1556 VKYTENGP
-1564 ITYVKDDQGNIEPD
+1564 VTYVKDDQGNIEPD

-1584 NKALEANAKDRELRN
+1584 NKALEANEKDRTLRN

-1610 LAGFKSLFSPDDDK
+1610 LAGFKSLFSPDEDK
-1624 DTNRK
+1624 DPNRK

-1636 FGDIKGALFGIGSSV
+1636 FGNIKDTLFGIGSSIMTLV
-1651 VSLATAVPTILAGMA
+1651 TAVPTILAGMGA
-1666 GIGFISSLLDP
+1666 INFISSLLDP

-1740 LSKKHKLIN
+1740 LSSKHKLIN
-1749 FGLRTGNKIFNKGLG
+1749 FGLRTGNKIFNAGA
-1764 LVDDG
+1764 
-1769 LGKFMQTKAGQAI
+1769 KFVGNKAGDAI
-1782 GSKVGSVASTVGSK
+1782 RNGAEKFIESEAGSK
-1796 LAPVAQ
+1796 LV
-1802 DIMTKAYPA
+1802 TKAMPHIEKA
-1811 VSKASQITT
+1811 VTGTVKALGKADRLTT

-1831 RAMEKTPIGKII
+1831 RVMEKTPMGKII

-1852 ASKIFGKEMSE
+1852 ASKIFGKEVSE
-1863 EAVEQGAQAVAAGVV
+1863 EVIEQGAESIAAGVA
-1878 TKAGANAVAKATIIL
+1878 TKAGANAIAKATIVL

-2019 KAIGTVA
+2019 KVLGAVAKPVGKVLGVAA
-2026 KGVGKVVGGTID
+2026 KGVGLA
-2038 IAKKGIMFQQAVPK
+2038 AKGAGK
-2052 VIAGGIGKAVGGAV
+2052 VIGATVNTGFKSVKFALADPMTKLKMVKETMAEAKAKQEEFNKYKRMLFDKVKGDIKGGIQKGA
-2066 GLVKKTMQADKAIKG
+2066 AAI
-2081 VMADTIVKGFK
+2081 M
-2092 FQQAMPKALIG
+2092 
-2103 GAIDVAKKGI
+2103 
-2113 MFQQNAPKL
+2113 
-2122 AVHAITNNPII
+2122 NNPII
-2133 KGYQDLYKGMF
+2133 KKYHELYTGMF
-2144 TMFSTGIKGYGQFL
+2144 SMFSTGMKGYGKFL
-2158 MATPE
+2158 LAGPK
-2163 EKAKMLQDQVK
+2163 EKAQILQDQVK
-2174 KIKEGVGKIGEKIT
+2174 KIKESVGKIGEKIT

-2232 DLNMVTGKNVS
+2232 DLNMVTEKNVS

-2297 VPDNVQQPAT
+2297 VPENVQPAT

-2326 QLDPRFRKMK
+2326 QLDPRFRGMK
-2336 FGKSDIG
+2336 FGKSNIG

-2359 GRNANLKDTA
+2359 GRNANLKDVA

-2428 RNSSK
+2428 RNNSK

-2554 FPGVQPGDNQTFKD
+2554 FPGVQPGDNQAFKD

-2578 NQFFKNEHDTE
+2578 TQFFKNEHDTE

-2597 NRVKSKKPTFDPDRF
+2597 NRVKSRKPTFDPDRF

-2704 GDGSMGTVSTTGGMA
+2704 GDGSTGTVSTTGGMT

-2767 GTTTTTP
+2767 GTTTTTS

-3029 YGNTNYS
+3029 YGNTNYG

>member
-130 VVAGTIANTSKVST
+130 AVAGTIANTSKVST

-231 GGKGFGKKDNRSTW
+231 NGGKGFGKKDNRSTW

-373 RYHKGRTEWTGM
+373 RYHKGRSEWTGM

-435 NSVTNNISA
+435 TSVTNNISA
-444 GRQELDDYIKKTYGT
+444 GRQELDDYIKATYGT

-559 TYGQVINGSGL
+559 TYGQIINGSGL

-614 GGKGRGA
+614 GGRGRNVK
-621 RFNRAKSG
+621 FNRAKSG
-629 NALGFDVPDNS
+629 NTLGFDVPDNS
-640 RIRKLANAT
+640 RIRKLANTT

-654 NTDGRMAYYGFEN
+654 NTDGRMAYYGFDN
-667 AENLTAT
+667 AENLKAT
-674 DPEKEKKEKEEK
+674 DLEKEKKEKEEK
-686 EKKAKEEEKGFKGFL
+686 EKKAKEEEKGLKGFF
-701 KKIFGGVFGSG
+701 KKIFGGVFGSD
-712 SENFNFFDTL
+712 SENFNFFDNL

-860 GLVAVSEGEVIIP
+860 GLVAVSEGEIIIP
-873 SNKNPNFKKPATQ
+873 SKKNPNFKKPASQ
-886 SSQKSKENSVIKN
+886 SSQKSKENHIIN
-899 FMSEIKGRMWGA
+899 RFMSEVKGRVWGG
-911 YAEGTDENGVQNPR
+911 YAEGTDRNGVQDPR
-925 SVTGKVIKEGAKVAK
+925 SVTGKVIKEGVEIAEA
-940 KAAPHLKKEA
+940 AAPLLKKEA
-950 YNLGQ
+950 YNLKE

-964 LGLVKD
+964 VGLVKD
-970 ILGGVRDRAE
+970 ILGGVRDRTE
-980 AYLDTQFGESELYQ
+980 AYLDSQFGESELYQ

-1015 VQELK
+1015 VKELK

-1057 NLVKNSSR
+1057 NLVKNSSK
-1065 ISDILFGKENKTTG
+1065 ISNILFGEENKTTG
-1079 KMSGGLINGQ
+1079 KMSGGIINGQ

-1241 FGKIGKKLLGGFGK
+1241 FGKIGKKLLGAGGK
-1255 LLKFPGKVVGGIGDS
+1255 LLTLPGKLVGGVGDS

-1317 ASDEVSAEDLRG
+1317 ASDEVSSEDLRG
-1329 FLDLAQSPEDYDET
+1329 FLELAQSPEDYDEA

-1400 GVISKANGDAI
+1400 GVISKANGKAI

-1424 VTQEKQDNIQKR
+1424 VTKEKQDNIQKR

-1457 NISNFSRIINADIKY
+1457 NFSNFSNMINADIKH
-1472 KEKEEEKKKQ
+1472 KEKEEEKRKQ
-1482 QEEEKKE
+1482 QEEEKKQN
-1489 TIEAA
+1489 IEVA
-1494 KKLDPLGG
+1494 KKADPLGG

-1507 TKNIADKVKDIFE
+1507 TKSIADKVKDIFE

-1831 RAMEKTPIGKII
+1831 RAMEKTPMGKII

-2019 KAIGTVA
+2019 KVLGAVAKPVGKVLGVAA
-2026 KGVGKVVGGTID
+2026 KGVGLA
-2038 IAKKGIMFQQAVPK
+2038 AKGAGK
-2052 VIAGGIGKAVGGAV
+2052 VIGATVNTGFKSVKFALADPRTKLKMIQETMAEAKAKQEEFNKYKGMLFDKVKGDIKGGIQKGA
-2066 GLVKKTMQADKAIKG
+2066 AAI
-2081 VMADTIVKGFK
+2081 M
-2092 FQQAMPKALIG
+2092 
-2103 GAIDVAKKGI
+2103 
-2113 MFQQNAPKL
+2113 
-2122 AVHAITNNPII
+2122 NNPII
-2133 KGYQDLYKGMF
+2133 KKYHELYTGMF
-2144 TMFSTGIKGYGQFL
+2144 SMFSTGMKGYGKFL
-2158 MATPE
+2158 LAGPK
-2163 EKAKMLQDQVK
+2163 EKAQMLQDQVK
-2174 KIKEGVGKIGEKIT
+2174 KIKESVGKIGEKIT

-2200 FIGTPKEVDIPK
+2200 FIGTPKEVNIPK

-2326 QLDPRFRKMK
+2326 QLDPRFRRMK

-2348 PAVAASVLRSY
+2348 PAVAASILRSY

-2597 NRVKSKKPTFDPDRF
+2597 NRVKSRKPTFDPDRF

-2719 QSGGMQQSAPS
+2719 QSGGMQQSTPS

-3056 ANIDNPALGRIIE
+3056 ANIDNPTLGRIIE
-3069 LLTSIATNTS
+3069 LLTAIATNTS

-3127 SLSKAI
+3127 TLSKAI

>member
-90 SAAFSFDDN
+90 AAAFSFDDN

-130 VVAGTIANTSKVST
+130 AVAGTIANTSKVST

-231 GGKGFGKKDNRSTW
+231 NGKGFGKKDNRSTW

-325 RLPKLVSGGIA
+325 RLPKMASAGIA

-373 RYHKGRTEWTGM
+373 RYHKGRSEWTGM

-398 AKILSALTGE
+398 AKILAALTGE

-435 NSVTNNISA
+435 ASVTNNISA
-444 GRQELDDYIKKTYGT
+444 GRQELDDYIKATYGT
-459 VSSTAKARESL
+459 VSYTAKARESL

-479 IVAVTPGIDLGNP
+479 IVAVTPGIDLGNL

-517 HEENFQII
+517 HEENFKII

-559 TYGQVINGSGL
+559 TYGQIINGSGL

-614 GGKGRGA
+614 GGRGRNA
-621 RFNRAKSG
+621 KFNRAKSG
-629 NALGFDVPDNS
+629 NTLGFDVPDNS

-654 NTDGRMAYYGFEN
+654 NTDGRMAYYGFDN
-667 AENLTAT
+667 AENLKAT
-674 DPEKEKKEKEEK
+674 DLEK
-686 EKKAKEEEKGFKGFL
+686 EKKAKEEKGLKGFF
-701 KKIFGGVFGSG
+701 KKIFGGAFGSD
-712 SENFNFFDTL
+712 SENFNFFDNL

-911 YAEGTDENGVQNPR
+911 YAEGTGENGVQNPR

-964 LGLVKD
+964 VGLFKD
-970 ILGGVRDRAE
+970 ILGGARDRAE
-980 AYLDTQFGESELYQ
+980 AYLDAQFGESEIYQ
-994 RGKSLLKGG
+994 SGKNLIGMGSKKVKKLSK
-1003 ADKAKDL
+1003 
-1010 ANTTL
+1010 TPL
-1015 VQELK
+1015 VKELK
-1020 KFLPETVAGGLT
+1020 KFLPETVAGGVT
-1032 GALVGGAATGSGLG
+1032 GALIGGAATGSGLG

-1057 NLVKNSSR
+1057 NLVRNSKK
-1065 ISDILFGKENKTTG
+1065 ISTMLFGKENKTTG
-1079 KMSGGLINGQ
+1079 KMSGGIINGQ

-1099 KSVGKGVLGSII
+1099 KSVGKGILGSII

-1305 KEYNT
+1305 KEYST

-1317 ASDEVSAEDLRG
+1317 ASDEVSSEDLRG

-1372 IAKYLDKAKG
+1372 IVKYLDKAKG

-1392 RVNKLVKE
+1392 RVNNLVKQ

-1424 VTQEKQDNIQKR
+1424 VTQEKQDNLQKR

-1457 NISNFSRIINADIKY
+1457 NISNFSRVINADIKY

-1507 TKNIADKVKDIFE
+1507 TKNIFEKLKDIFSW
-1520 LLSNKFG
+1520 LTKKFG
-1527 FKKSTANK
+1527 PEDSPSNNK
-1535 GLPGVGNGANGDT
+1535 LPGIDNGNEASGDAET
-1548 ENGGDGTV
+1548 NGDGTV
-1556 VKYTDNGP
+1556 VKYTENGP
-1564 ITYVKDDQGNIEPD
+1564 VTYVKDDQGNIEPD

-1584 NKALEANAKDRELRN
+1584 NKALEANEKDRTLRN

-1610 LAGFKSLFSPDDDK
+1610 LAGFKSLFSPDEDK
-1624 DTNRK
+1624 DPNRK

-1636 FGDIKGALFGIGSSV
+1636 FGNIKDTLFGIGSSIMTLV
-1651 VSLATAVPTILAGMA
+1651 TAVPTILAGMGA
-1666 GIGFISSLLDP
+1666 INFISSLLDP

-1740 LSKKHKLIN
+1740 LSSKHKIIN
-1749 FGLRTGNKIFNKGLG
+1749 FGLRAGNKIFNAGA
-1764 LVDDG
+1764 
-1769 LGKFMQTKAGQAI
+1769 KFVGNKAGDAI
-1782 GSKVGSVASTVGSK
+1782 RNGAEKFIESEAGSK
-1796 LAPVAQ
+1796 LV
-1802 DIMTKAYPA
+1802 TKAMPHVEKA
-1811 VSKASQITT
+1811 VTGTVKALGKADKLTT

-1831 RAMEKTPIGKII
+1831 RVMEKTPMGKII

-1852 ASKIFGKEMSE
+1852 ASKIFGKEVSE
-1863 EAVEQGAQAVAAGVV
+1863 EVIEQGAESIAAGVA
-1878 TKAGANAVAKATIIL
+1878 TKAGANAVAKATIVL

-1957 GLDVSGIRAKQAAAK
+1957 GLDVSGIRAKQAATK

-2019 KAIGTVA
+2019 KVLGAVAKPVGKVLGVAA
-2026 KGVGKVVGGTID
+2026 KGVGLA
-2038 IAKKGIMFQQAVPK
+2038 AKGAGK
-2052 VIAGGIGKAVGGAV
+2052 VIGATVNTGIKSVKFALADPMTKLKMVKETMAEAKAKQEEFNKYKGMLFDKVKGDIKGGIQKGA
-2066 GLVKKTMQADKAIKG
+2066 AAI
-2081 VMADTIVKGFK
+2081 M
-2092 FQQAMPKALIG
+2092 
-2103 GAIDVAKKGI
+2103 
-2113 MFQQNAPKL
+2113 
-2122 AVHAITNNPII
+2122 NNPII
-2133 KGYQDLYKGMF
+2133 KKYHELYTGMF
-2144 TMFSTGIKGYGQFL
+2144 SMFSTGMKGYGKFL
-2158 MATPE
+2158 LAGPK
-2163 EKAKMLQDQVK
+2163 EKAQMLQDQVK
-2174 KIKEGVGKIGEKIT
+2174 KIKEGVSKIGEKIT

-2297 VPDNVQQPAT
+2297 VPENVQQPAT

-2475 NAKLGVMTGGA
+2475 NAKLGVMTGG
-2486 SEIADPSDYIGKYVR
+2486 SSDIADPSDYIGKYVR

-2533 KKAVTTSGKL
+2533 KKSVTTSGKL

-2578 NQFFKNEHDTE
+2578 TQFFKNEHDTE

-2597 NRVKSKKPTFDPDRF
+2597 NRVKSRKPTFDPDRF

-2704 GDGSMGTVSTTGGMA
+2704 GDGSMGTVSTTGGTA
-2719 QSGGMQQSAPS
+2719 QSGGMQQSTPS

>member
-1 MFKYASNVAKS
+1 
-12 VGFISVNVIKGL
+12 
-24 NPTLSN
+24 
-30 YVSDS
+30 
-35 VSDVKDIYDDLK
+35 
-47 GKGGGIK
+47 
-54 EFFSDKTSLIKDG
+54 
-67 LGNAFE
+67 
-73 DLKSGNFY
+73 
-81 NPDRQNGNL
+81 
-90 SAAFSFDDN
+90 
-99 EFNDFFSIDDD
+99 
-110 DDSSS
+110 
-115 DKESKSDDDNSVAMA
+115 
-130 VVAGTIANTSKVST
+130 
-144 NRLTKTNR
+144 
-152 QNTQAMM
+152 
-159 LHNAKM
+159 
-165 FNTLTKS
+165 
-172 VMTVNNTMMSM
+172 
-183 YNDIS
+183 
-188 KPLNAHMQNTYN
+188 
-200 FQLASIDEM
+200 
-209 KKQTDYLKTITDLLK
+209 
-224 NRFEGDG
+224 
-231 GGKGFGKKDNRSTW
+231 
-245 QKVMGGGLPN
+245 
-255 IKELFNVGKSAVNDM
+255 
-270 GIGMLSMLMDKDLM
+270 
-284 SNDMLRSTD
+284 
-293 LFNSPIATLISMFA
+293 
-307 GSKLKNSG
+307 
-315 FGKSLDRFVT
+315 
-325 RLPKLVSGGIA
+325 
-336 RANSWA
+336 
-342 KNSPG
+342 
-347 GFLSDIVGFITGKML
+347 
-362 PGVSNEKLDVS
+362 
-373 RYHKGRTEWTGM
+373 
-385 NDKALREVIPTQL
+385 
-398 AKILSALTGE
+398 
-408 EAKIFNYQTGR
+408 
-419 WEKVSYTI
+419 
-427 GKHRKDFD
+427 
-435 NSVTNNISA
+435 
-444 GRQELDDYIKKTYGT
+444 
-459 VSSTAKARESL
+459 
-470 MNDYTNLMR
+470 
-479 IVAVTPGIDLGNP
+479 
-492 SELKATLKRLGVL
+492 
-505 GRSVKGRPEPKI
+505 
-517 HEENFQII
+517 
-525 VKAIQSSTFT
+525 
-535 TMGIG
+535 
-540 VRDARNQFIANMND
+540 
-554 SGDFG
+554 
-559 TYGQVINGSGL
+559 
-570 TSNNKKYARNL
+570 
-581 VDFTDNKGNN
+581 
-591 LFFYL
+591 
-596 QNFYSDLKRIAH
+596 
-608 NIEIGG
+608 
-614 GGKGRGA
+614 
-621 RFNRAKSG
+621 
-629 NALGFDVPDNS
+629 
-640 RIRKLANAT
+640 
-649 ANPYD
+649 
-654 NTDGRMAYYGFEN
+654 
-667 AENLTAT
+667 
-674 DPEKEKKEKEEK
+674 
-686 EKKAKEEEKGFKGFL
+686 
-701 KKIFGGVFGSG
+701 
-712 SENFNFFDTL
+712 
-722 GNTLEKL
+722 
-729 LYGDEG
+729 
-735 LDSDGNKVG
+735 
-744 LAGILT
+744 
-750 NMNKSLEKVLENVQ
+750 MNKSLEKVLENVQ

-835 AAKVKTPSGE
+835 AAKVKTPDGDIS
-845 ITSGG
+845 TGG

-860 GLVAVSEGEVIIP
+860 GLVAVSEGEIIIP
-873 SNKNPNFKKPATQ
+873 SKRNPKFKKPATQ
-886 SSQKSKENSVIKN
+886 SSQASKENHIIN
-899 FMSEIKGRMWGA
+899 RFMSEIKGRIWGG
-911 YAEGTDENGVQNPR
+911 YAEGTDRNGVEDPR
-925 SVTGKVIKEGAKVAK
+925 SMTGKVIKGGVEVAEA
-940 KAAPHLKKEA
+940 AAPLLKKEA

-964 LGLVKD
+964 IGLFKD
-970 ILGGVRDRAE
+970 ILGGVRDRTE
-980 AYLDTQFGESELYQ
+980 AYLDSQFGESELYQ
-994 RGKSLLKGG
+994 KGKSLLKGG
-1003 ADKAKDL
+1003 SDKVKGL

-1020 KFLPETVAGGLT
+1020 KFLPETAAGGLT

-1046 LMGGLALGAGI
+1046 LMGGFAIGAGI

-1079 KMSGGLINGQ
+1079 KMSGGIINGQ
-1089 ISTFIKKQLP
+1089 LSTFIKKQLP
-1099 KSVGKGVLGSII
+1099 KSVSKGVLGSII

-1166 IDPLTGFVKDQFG
+1166 IDPLTGFVKDQFS

-1317 ASDEVSAEDLRG
+1317 ASDEVSSEDLRG

-1392 RVNKLVKE
+1392 RVNNLVKQ

-1424 VTQEKQDNIQKR
+1424 VTQEKQDNLQKR

-1507 TKNIADKVKDIFE
+1507 TKNIFEKLKDIFSW
-1520 LLSNKFG
+1520 LTKKFG
-1527 FKKSTANK
+1527 PEDSPSNNK
-1535 GLPGVGNGANGDT
+1535 LPGIDNGNEASGDAET
-1548 ENGGDGTV
+1548 NGDGTV
-1556 VKYTDNGP
+1556 VKYTENGP
-1564 ITYVKDDQGNIEPD
+1564 VTYVKDDQGNIEPD

-1584 NKALEANAKDRELRN
+1584 NKALEANEKDRTLRN

-1733 GVIGGRT
+1733 GIIGGRT
-1740 LSKKHKLIN
+1740 LSSKHKFIN
-1749 FGLRTGNKIFNKGLG
+1749 FGLRAGNKLFNAGA
-1764 LVDDG
+1764 
-1769 LGKFMQTKAGQAI
+1769 KFVGNKAGDAI
-1782 GSKVGSVASTVGSK
+1782 RNGAEKFIESEAGSK
-1796 LAPVAQ
+1796 LV
-1802 DIMTKAYPA
+1802 TKAMPHIEKA
-1811 VSKASQITT
+1811 VTGTVKALGKADKLTT

-1831 RAMEKTPIGKII
+1831 RVMEKTPMGKII

-1852 ASKIFGKEMSE
+1852 ASKIFGKEVSE
-1863 EAVEQGAQAVAAGVV
+1863 EVIEQGAESIAAGVA
-1878 TKAGANAVAKATIIL
+1878 TKAGANAVAKATIVL

-2019 KAIGTVA
+2019 KVLGAVAKPVGKVLGVAA
-2026 KGVGKVVGGTID
+2026 KGVGLA
-2038 IAKKGIMFQQAVPK
+2038 AKGAGK
-2052 VIAGGIGKAVGGAV
+2052 VIGATVNTGFKSVKFALADPMTKLKMVKETMAEAKAKQEEFNKYKGMLFDKVKGDIKGGIQKGA
-2066 GLVKKTMQADKAIKG
+2066 AAI
-2081 VMADTIVKGFK
+2081 M
-2092 FQQAMPKALIG
+2092 
-2103 GAIDVAKKGI
+2103 
-2113 MFQQNAPKL
+2113 
-2122 AVHAITNNPII
+2122 NNPII
-2133 KGYQDLYKGMF
+2133 KKYHELYTGMF
-2144 TMFSTGIKGYGQFL
+2144 SMFSTGMKGYGKFL
-2158 MATPE
+2158 LAGPK
-2163 EKAKMLQDQVK
+2163 EKAQMLQDQVK
-2174 KIKEGVGKIGEKIT
+2174 KIKESVGKIGEKIT

-2219 PNTNKKDPMPKAK
+2219 PNTNKKDAMPKAR

-2297 VPDNVQQPAT
+2297 VPENVQQPAT

-2589 ASEYTAAL
+2589 ASEYIAAL
-2597 NRVKSKKPTFDPDRF
+2597 NRVKSRKPTFDPDRF

-2719 QSGGMQQSAPS
+2719 QSGGMQQSTPS

>member
-47 GKGGGIK
+47 GKGGRIK

-130 VVAGTIANTSKVST
+130 AVAGTIANTSKVST

-245 QKVMGGGLPN
+245 QKVMGSGLPN

-284 SNDMLRSTD
+284 SNDILRSTD

-373 RYHKGRTEWTGM
+373 RYHKGRSEWTGM

-398 AKILSALTGE
+398 AKILAALTGE

-435 NSVTNNISA
+435 ASVTNNISA

-559 TYGQVINGSGL
+559 TYGQIINGSGL

-614 GGKGRGA
+614 GGRGRNA
-621 RFNRAKSG
+621 KFNRAKSG
-629 NALGFDVPDNS
+629 NTLGFDVPDNS

-654 NTDGRMAYYGFEN
+654 NTDGRMAYYGFDN
-667 AENLTAT
+667 AENLKAT
-674 DPEKEKKEKEEK
+674 DLEKEEKEKEEK
-686 EKKAKEEEKGFKGFL
+686 EKKAKEEEKGLKGFF
-701 KKIFGGVFGSG
+701 KKIFGGVFGSD
-712 SENFNFFDTL
+712 SENFNFFDIL

-783 NKVDKFKEENPDFIN
+783 TKVDKFKEENPDFIN

-911 YAEGTDENGVQNPR
+911 YAEGTDRNGVQDPR

-1065 ISDILFGKENKTTG
+1065 ISDILFGKENETTG

-1231 DFLFKPFTSV
+1231 DLLFKPFTSV

-1270 IARYNIR
+1270 ISRYNIR

-1317 ASDEVSAEDLRG
+1317 ASDEVSSEDLRG
-1329 FLDLAQSPEDYDET
+1329 FLDLAQSPEDYDEA

-1392 RVNKLVKE
+1392 RVNNLVKQ

-1424 VTQEKQDNIQKR
+1424 VTQEKQDNLQKI

-1507 TKNIADKVKDIFE
+1507 TKNIFEKLKDIFSW
-1520 LLSNKFG
+1520 LTKKFG
-1527 FKKSTANK
+1527 PEDSPSNNK
-1535 GLPGVGNGANGDT
+1535 LPGIDNGNEASGDAET
-1548 ENGGDGTV
+1548 NGDGTV
-1556 VKYTDNGP
+1556 VKYTENGP
-1564 ITYVKDDQGNIEPD
+1564 VTYVKDDQGNIEPD

-1584 NKALEANAKDRELRN
+1584 NKALEANEKDRTLRN

-1610 LAGFKSLFSPDDDK
+1610 LAGFKSLFSPDEDK
-1624 DTNRK
+1624 DPNRK
-1629 PNFFEKI
+1629 PNFFEKM
-1636 FGDIKGALFGIGSSV
+1636 FGGIKDALFGIGSSV

-1740 LSKKHKLIN
+1740 LSSKHKIIN
-1749 FGLRTGNKIFNKGLG
+1749 FGLRAGNKIFNAGA
-1764 LVDDG
+1764 
-1769 LGKFMQTKAGQAI
+1769 KFVGNKAGDAI
-1782 GSKVGSVASTVGSK
+1782 RNGAEKFIESEAGSK
-1796 LAPVAQ
+1796 LV
-1802 DIMTKAYPA
+1802 TKAMPHVEKA
-1811 VSKASQITT
+1811 VTGTVKALGKADKLTT

-1831 RAMEKTPIGKII
+1831 RVMEKTPMGKII

-1852 ASKIFGKEMSE
+1852 ASKIFGKEVSE
-1863 EAVEQGAQAVAAGVV
+1863 EVIEQGAESIAAGVA
-1878 TKAGANAVAKATIIL
+1878 TKAGANAVAKATIVL

-1944 FLCDIIIGIGGIF
+1944 VLCDIIIGIGGIF
-1957 GLDVSGIRAKQAAAK
+1957 GLDVSGIRAKQAAVK

-2019 KAIGTVA
+2019 KVLGAVAKPVGKVLGVAA
-2026 KGVGKVVGGTID
+2026 KGVGLAIKGTGKVVGATVNTGIKSVKFALADPMTKLKMVKETMAEAKAKQEEFNKYKGMLFDKVKGD
-2038 IAKKGIMFQQAVPK
+2038 IK
-2052 VIAGGIGKAVGGAV
+2052 GGIQKGA
-2066 GLVKKTMQADKAIKG
+2066 AAI
-2081 VMADTIVKGFK
+2081 M
-2092 FQQAMPKALIG
+2092 
-2103 GAIDVAKKGI
+2103 
-2113 MFQQNAPKL
+2113 
-2122 AVHAITNNPII
+2122 NNPII
-2133 KGYQDLYKGMF
+2133 KKYHELYTGMF
-2144 TMFSTGIKGYGQFL
+2144 SMFSTGMKGYGKFL
-2158 MATPE
+2158 LAGPK
-2163 EKAKMLQDQVK
+2163 EKAQMLQDQVK
-2174 KIKEGVGKIGEKIT
+2174 KIKESVGKIGEKIT

-2326 QLDPRFRKMK
+2326 QLDPRFRGMK
-2336 FGKSDIG
+2336 FGKSNIG

-2589 ASEYTAAL
+2589 ASEYIAAL

-2612 SRGVQEALWSSAV
+2612 SRGVQESLWSSAV

-2686 EILKGINNNA
+2686 EILKGINNNP

-2704 GDGSMGTVSTTGGMA
+2704 GDGSMGTVSTTGGTA

>member
-130 VVAGTIANTSKVST
+130 AVAGTIANTSKVST

-325 RLPKLVSGGIA
+325 RLPKMASAGIA

-373 RYHKGRTEWTGM
+373 RYHKGRSEWTGM

-435 NSVTNNISA
+435 ASVTNNISA
-444 GRQELDDYIKKTYGT
+444 GRQELDDYIKATYGT

-479 IVAVTPGIDLGNP
+479 IVAVTPGIDLGNL

-525 VKAIQSSTFT
+525 TKAIQSSTFT
-535 TMGIG
+535 NMGIG
-540 VRDARNQFIANMND
+540 VRDSRNQFIANMND

-559 TYGQVINGSGL
+559 TYGQIINGSGL

-614 GGKGRGA
+614 GGRGRNA
-621 RFNRAKSG
+621 KFNRAKSG
-629 NALGFDVPDNS
+629 NTLGFDVPDNS
-640 RIRKLANAT
+640 RIRKLANVT

-654 NTDGRMAYYGFEN
+654 NTDGRMAYYGFDN
-667 AENLTAT
+667 AENLKAT
-674 DPEKEKKEKEEK
+674 DLEKEKKEKEEK
-686 EKKAKEEEKGFKGFL
+686 EKKAKEEEKGLKGFF
-701 KKIFGGVFGSG
+701 KKIFGGAFGSDN
-712 SENFNFFDTL
+712 ENFNFFDNL

-886 SSQKSKENSVIKN
+886 SSQKSKENHIIN
-899 FMSEIKGRMWGA
+899 RFMSEVKGRVWGA
-911 YAEGTDENGVQNPR
+911 YAEGTDRNGVEDPR
-925 SVTGKVIKEGAKVAK
+925 SVTGKVIKEGVEIAEA
-940 KAAPHLKKEA
+940 AAPLLKKEA
-950 YNLGQ
+950 YNLKE

-1003 ADKAKDL
+1003 ADKVKGL
-1010 ANTTL
+1010 GNTTL
-1015 VQELK
+1015 VKELK

-1057 NLVKNSSR
+1057 NLVKNSSK
-1065 ISDILFGKENKTTG
+1065 ISTILFGRENKTTG
-1079 KMSGGLINGQ
+1079 KMSGGIINGQ

-1099 KSVGKGVLGSII
+1099 KSVGKGVLGSVI

-1134 STTEGFKG
+1134 ATTEGFKG

-1157 LQEMFRIRV
+1157 LKEMFKIRV

-1231 DFLFKPFTSV
+1231 DFVFKPFTSV
-1241 FGKIGKKLLGGFGK
+1241 MGKIGKKLLGAGGK
-1255 LLKFPGKVVGGIGDS
+1255 LLTFPGKVVGGIGDS

-1317 ASDEVSAEDLRG
+1317 ARNEVSSEDLRG
-1329 FLDLAQSPEDYDET
+1329 FLDLAQSPEEYDEA

-1354 VSGSMIHGGLN
+1354 VSGTMIHGGLN

-1372 IAKYLDKAKG
+1372 LAKYLDKAG
-1382 DIDVVKEIIP
+1382 DDIEVAKEIKT
-1392 RVNKLVKE
+1392 RVNDLVEK
-1400 GVISKANGDAI
+1400 GVISPENAKLIISKAQYLRKKNKNI
-1411 IEKARELRENNLK
+1411 IKERDSIA
-1424 VTQEKQDNIQKR
+1424 QKR
-1436 ADYVNKYKHL
+1436 KDYVDKYKHL

-1457 NISNFSRIINADIKY
+1457 NFSNFSNMINADIKY

-1507 TKNIADKVKDIFE
+1507 TKNIFEKLKDIFSW
-1520 LLSNKFG
+1520 LTKKFG
-1527 FKKSTANK
+1527 PEDSPSNNK
-1535 GLPGVGNGANGDT
+1535 LPGIDNGNEASGDAET
-1548 ENGGDGTV
+1548 NGDGTV
-1556 VKYTDNGP
+1556 VKYTENGP
-1564 ITYVKDDQGNIEPD
+1564 VTYVKDDQGNIEPD

-1584 NKALEANAKDRELRN
+1584 NKALEANEKDRTLRN

-1610 LAGFKSLFSPDDDK
+1610 LAGFKSLFSPDEDK
-1624 DTNRK
+1624 DPNRK

-1636 FGDIKGALFGIGSSV
+1636 FGNIKDTLFGIGSSIMTLV
-1651 VSLATAVPTILAGMA
+1651 TAVPTILAGMGA
-1666 GIGFISSLLDP
+1666 INFISSLLDP

-1733 GVIGGRT
+1733 GIIGGRT
-1740 LSKKHKLIN
+1740 LSSKHKFIN
-1749 FGLRTGNKIFNKGLG
+1749 FGLRAGNKIFNAGA
-1764 LVDDG
+1764 
-1769 LGKFMQTKAGQAI
+1769 KFVGNKAGDAI
-1782 GSKVGSVASTVGSK
+1782 RNGAEKFIESEAGSK
-1796 LAPVAQ
+1796 L
-1802 DIMTKAYPA
+1802 ITKAIPH
-1811 VSKASQITT
+1811 VEKATMGVVKALGKADKLTT

-1831 RAMEKTPIGKII
+1831 RVMEKTPMGKII

-1852 ASKIFGKEMSE
+1852 ASKIFGKEVSE
-1863 EAVEQGAQAVAAGVV
+1863 EVIEQGAESIAAGVA
-1878 TKAGANAVAKATIIL
+1878 TKAGANAVAKATIVL

-2019 KAIGTVA
+2019 KVLGAVAKPVGKVLGVAA
-2026 KGVGKVVGGTID
+2026 KGVGLA
-2038 IAKKGIMFQQAVPK
+2038 AKGAGK
-2052 VIAGGIGKAVGGAV
+2052 VIGATVNTGFKSVKFALADPMTKLKMVKETMAEAKAKQEEFNKYKGMLFDKVKGDIKGGIQKGA
-2066 GLVKKTMQADKAIKG
+2066 AAI
-2081 VMADTIVKGFK
+2081 M
-2092 FQQAMPKALIG
+2092 
-2103 GAIDVAKKGI
+2103 
-2113 MFQQNAPKL
+2113 
-2122 AVHAITNNPII
+2122 NNPII
-2133 KGYQDLYKGMF
+2133 KKYHELYTGMF
-2144 TMFSTGIKGYGQFL
+2144 SMFSTGMKGYGKFL
-2158 MATPE
+2158 LAGPK
-2163 EKAKMLQDQVK
+2163 EKAQMLQDQVK
-2174 KIKEGVGKIGEKIT
+2174 KIKESVGKIGEKIT

-2219 PNTNKKDPMPKAK
+2219 PNTNKKDTMPKAR

-2297 VPDNVQQPAT
+2297 VPDNVQPAT

-2369 DYAMSNGYVA
+2369 DYAISNGYVA

-2407 SNKIKSA
+2407 SNKIKNA

-2486 SEIADPSDYIGKYVR
+2486 SEIVDPSDYIGKYVR

-2554 FPGVQPGDNQTFKD
+2554 FPGVQPGDNQAFKD

-2597 NRVKSKKPTFDPDRF
+2597 NRVKSRKPTFDPDRF
-2612 SRGVQEALWSSAV
+2612 SRGVQESLWSSAV

-2719 QSGGMQQSAPS
+2719 QSGGMQQSTPS

>member
-73 DLKSGNFY
+73 DLKTGNFY

-130 VVAGTIANTSKVST
+130 AVAGTIANTSKVST

-325 RLPKLVSGGIA
+325 RLPKMASAGIA

-373 RYHKGRTEWTGM
+373 RYHKGRSEWTGM

-435 NSVTNNISA
+435 NAVTNNISA

-492 SELKATLKRLGVL
+492 SELKTTLKRLGVL

-559 TYGQVINGSGL
+559 TYGQIINGSGL

-614 GGKGRGA
+614 GGRGRNA
-621 RFNRAKSG
+621 KFNRAKSG
-629 NALGFDVPDNS
+629 NTLGFDVPDNS
-640 RIRKLANAT
+640 RIRKITNAS

-654 NTDGRMAYYGFEN
+654 NTDGRMAYYGFDN
-667 AENLTAT
+667 AENLKAT
-674 DPEKEKKEKEEK
+674 DLEKEKKEKEEK
-686 EKKAKEEEKGFKGFL
+686 EKKAKEEEKGLKGFF
-701 KKIFGGVFGSG
+701 KKIFGGVFGSD
-712 SENFNFFDTL
+712 SENFNFFDNL

-764 NVAKEFVF
+764 NVTKEFVF

-860 GLVAVSEGEVIIP
+860 GLVAVSEGEIIIP
-873 SNKNPNFKKPATQ
+873 SKKNPNFKKPASQ
-886 SSQKSKENSVIKN
+886 SSQKSKENHIIN
-899 FMSEIKGRMWGA
+899 RFMSEVKGRVWGG
-911 YAEGTDENGVQNPR
+911 YAEGTDRNGVQDPR
-925 SVTGKVIKEGAKVAK
+925 SVTGKVIKEGVEIAEA
-940 KAAPHLKKEA
+940 AAPLLKKEA
-950 YNLGQ
+950 YNLKE

-964 LGLVKD
+964 VGLVKD
-970 ILGGVRDRAE
+970 ILGGVRDRTE
-980 AYLDTQFGESELYQ
+980 AYLDSQFGESELYQ

-1015 VQELK
+1015 VKELK

-1079 KMSGGLINGQ
+1079 KMSGGIINGQ

-1099 KSVGKGVLGSII
+1099 KSVGKGILGSII

-1231 DFLFKPFTSV
+1231 DFVFKPFTSV
-1241 FGKIGKKLLGGFGK
+1241 MGKIGKKLLGAGGK
-1255 LLKFPGKVVGGIGDS
+1255 LLTFPGKVVGGIGDS

-1317 ASDEVSAEDLRG
+1317 ASDEVSSEDLRG

-1354 VSGSMIHGGLN
+1354 VSGTMIHGGLN

-1392 RVNKLVKE
+1392 RVNNLVKQ
-1400 GVISKANGDAI
+1400 GVISKANGEAI

-1424 VTQEKQDNIQKR
+1424 VTKEKQDNIQKR

-1507 TKNIADKVKDIFE
+1507 TKNIFEKLKDIFSW
-1520 LLSNKFG
+1520 LTKKFG
-1527 FKKSTANK
+1527 PEDSPSNNK
-1535 GLPGVGNGANGDT
+1535 LPGGIDNGNEASGDAET
-1548 ENGGDGTV
+1548 NGDGTV
-1556 VKYTDNGP
+1556 VKYTENGP
-1564 ITYVKDDQGNIEPD
+1564 VTYVKDDQGNIEPD

-1584 NKALEANAKDRELRN
+1584 NKALEANEKDRTLRN

-1610 LAGFKSLFSPDDDK
+1610 LAGFKSLFSPDEDK
-1624 DTNRK
+1624 DPNRK
-1629 PNFFEKI
+1629 PNFFERM
-1636 FGDIKGALFGIGSSV
+1636 FGGIKDALFGIGSSV

-1740 LSKKHKLIN
+1740 LSSKHKIIN
-1749 FGLRTGNKIFNKGLG
+1749 FGLRTGNKIFNAGA
-1764 LVDDG
+1764 
-1769 LGKFMQTKAGQAI
+1769 KFVGNKAGDAI
-1782 GSKVGSVASTVGSK
+1782 RNGAEKFIESEAGSK
-1796 LAPVAQ
+1796 LV
-1802 DIMTKAYPA
+1802 TKAIPHVEKA
-1811 VSKASQITT
+1811 VTGTVKALGKADKLTT

-1831 RAMEKTPIGKII
+1831 RVMEKTPMGKII

-1863 EAVEQGAQAVAAGVV
+1863 EVIEQGAESIAAGVV
-1878 TKAGANAVAKATIIL
+1878 TKAGANAVAKATIVL

-1957 GLDVSGIRAKQAAAK
+1957 GLDVSGIRAKQAATK

-2019 KAIGTVA
+2019 KAIGAVAKPVGKVLGVAA
-2026 KGVGKVVGGTID
+2026 KGVGLA
-2038 IAKKGIMFQQAVPK
+2038 AKGAGK
-2052 VIAGGIGKAVGGAV
+2052 VIGATVNTGFKSVKFALADPRTKLKMVKETMAEAKAKQEEFNKYKGMLFDKVKGDIKGGIQKGA
-2066 GLVKKTMQADKAIKG
+2066 AAI
-2081 VMADTIVKGFK
+2081 M
-2092 FQQAMPKALIG
+2092 
-2103 GAIDVAKKGI
+2103 
-2113 MFQQNAPKL
+2113 
-2122 AVHAITNNPII
+2122 NNPII
-2133 KGYQDLYKGMF
+2133 KKYHELYTGMF
-2144 TMFSTGIKGYGQFL
+2144 SMFSTGMKGYGKFL
-2158 MATPE
+2158 LAGPK
-2163 EKAKMLQDQVK
+2163 EKAQMLQDQVK
-2174 KIKEGVGKIGEKIT
+2174 KIKESVSKIGEKIT

-2232 DLNMVTGKNVS
+2232 DLNMATGKNVS

-2554 FPGVQPGDNQTFKD
+2554 FPGVQPGDNQAFKD

-2578 NQFFKNEHDTE
+2578 TQFFKNEHDTE

-2597 NRVKSKKPTFDPDRF
+2597 NRVKSRKPTFDPDRF

-2704 GDGSMGTVSTTGGMA
+2704 GDGSTGTVSTTGGMA
-2719 QSGGMQQSAPS
+2719 QSGGMQQSTPS

>member
-115 DKESKSDDDNSVAMA
+115 SKESKSDDDNSVAMA
-130 VVAGTIANTSKVST
+130 AVAGTIANTSKVST

-325 RLPKLVSGGIA
+325 RLPKMASAGIA

-373 RYHKGRTEWTGM
+373 RYHKGRSEWTGM

-435 NSVTNNISA
+435 ASVTNNISA
-444 GRQELDDYIKKTYGT
+444 GRQELDDYIKATYGT

-559 TYGQVINGSGL
+559 TYGQIINGSGL

-640 RIRKLANAT
+640 RIRKLANIS

-667 AENLTAT
+667 AENLKAT
-674 DPEKEKKEKEEK
+674 DLEKEKKEKEEK
-686 EKKAKEEEKGFKGFL
+686 EKKAKEEEKGLKGFF
-701 KKIFGGVFGSG
+701 KKIFGGAFGSD
-712 SENFNFFDTL
+712 SENFNFFDNL

-783 NKVDKFKEENPDFIN
+783 TKVDKFKEENPDFIN

-911 YAEGTDENGVQNPR
+911 YAKGTDENGVQNPR

-964 LGLVKD
+964 VGLFKD
-970 ILGGVRDRAE
+970 ILGGARDRAE
-980 AYLDTQFGESELYQ
+980 AYLDAQFGESEIYQ
-994 RGKSLLKGG
+994 SGKNLIGMGSKKVKKLSK
-1003 ADKAKDL
+1003 
-1010 ANTTL
+1010 TPL
-1015 VQELK
+1015 VKELK
-1020 KFLPETVAGGLT
+1020 KFLPETVAGGVT
-1032 GALVGGAATGSGLG
+1032 GALIGGAATGSGLG

-1057 NLVKNSSR
+1057 NLVRNSKK
-1065 ISDILFGKENKTTG
+1065 ISTMLFGKENKTTG
-1079 KMSGGLINGQ
+1079 KMSGGIINGQ

-1099 KSVGKGVLGSII
+1099 KSVGKGILGSII

-1215 GGMVRKHVFE
+1215 GGMVRKHVLE

-1329 FLDLAQSPEDYDET
+1329 FLDLAQSPEDYDEA

-1400 GVISKANGDAI
+1400 GVISKANGEAI

-1424 VTQEKQDNIQKR
+1424 VTKEKQDNIQKR

-1457 NISNFSRIINADIKY
+1457 NISNFRRIINADIKY

-1507 TKNIADKVKDIFE
+1507 TKNIFEKLKDIFSW
-1520 LLSNKFG
+1520 LTKKFG
-1527 FKKSTANK
+1527 PEDSPSNNK
-1535 GLPGVGNGANGDT
+1535 LPGGIDNNGNEASGDAET
-1548 ENGGDGTV
+1548 NGDGTV
-1556 VKYTDNGP
+1556 VKYTENGP
-1564 ITYVKDDQGNIEPD
+1564 VTYVKDDQGNIEPD

-1584 NKALEANAKDRELRN
+1584 NKALEANEKDRTLRN

-1610 LAGFKSLFSPDDDK
+1610 LAGFKSLFSPDEDK
-1624 DTNRK
+1624 DPNRK

-1636 FGDIKGALFGIGSSV
+1636 FGNIKDTLFGIGSSIMTLV
-1651 VSLATAVPTILAGMA
+1651 TAVPTILAGMGA
-1666 GIGFISSLLDP
+1666 INFISSLLDP

-1740 LSKKHKLIN
+1740 LSSKHKIIN
-1749 FGLRTGNKIFNKGLG
+1749 FGLRAGNKIFNAGA
-1764 LVDDG
+1764 
-1769 LGKFMQTKAGQAI
+1769 KFVGNKAGDAI
-1782 GSKVGSVASTVGSK
+1782 RNGAEKFIESEAGSK
-1796 LAPVAQ
+1796 LV
-1802 DIMTKAYPA
+1802 TKAMPHIEKA
-1811 VSKASQITT
+1811 VTGTVKALGKADKLTT

-1831 RAMEKTPIGKII
+1831 RVMEKTPMGKII

-1852 ASKIFGKEMSE
+1852 ASKIFGKEVSE
-1863 EAVEQGAQAVAAGVV
+1863 EVIEQGAESIAAGVV
-1878 TKAGANAVAKATIIL
+1878 TKAGANAVAKATIVL

-2019 KAIGTVA
+2019 KAIGAVAKPVGKVLGVAA
-2026 KGVGKVVGGTID
+2026 KGVGKLIGATVNTGIKSVKFALADPMTKLKMVKETMAEAKAKQEEFNKYKGMLFDKVKGD
-2038 IAKKGIMFQQAVPK
+2038 IK
-2052 VIAGGIGKAVGGAV
+2052 GGIQKGA
-2066 GLVKKTMQADKAIKG
+2066 AAI
-2081 VMADTIVKGFK
+2081 M
-2092 FQQAMPKALIG
+2092 
-2103 GAIDVAKKGI
+2103 
-2113 MFQQNAPKL
+2113 
-2122 AVHAITNNPII
+2122 NNPII
-2133 KGYQDLYKGMF
+2133 KKYHELYTGMF
-2144 TMFSTGIKGYGQFL
+2144 SMFSTGMKGYGKFL
-2158 MATPE
+2158 LAGPK
-2163 EKAKMLQDQVK
+2163 EKAQMLQDQVK
-2174 KIKEGVGKIGEKIT
+2174 KIKESVGKIGEKIT

-2219 PNTNKKDPMPKAK
+2219 PNTNKKDPMPKTK

-2297 VPDNVQQPAT
+2297 VPENVQPAT

-2312 GTDTSATGSGSHVS
+2312 GTDNSATGSGSHVS

-2407 SNKIKSA
+2407 SNKIKNA
-2414 VRSGSPTILLGQDS
+2414 VRSGNPTILLGQDS

-2486 SEIADPSDYIGKYVR
+2486 SDIADPSDYIGKYVR

-2597 NRVKSKKPTFDPDRF
+2597 NRVKSRKPTFDPDRF

-2719 QSGGMQQSAPS
+2719 QSGGMQQSTPS

-2887 RTKSSGTSWGFF
+2887 RTKSQGTSWGFF

>member
-54 EFFSDKTSLIKDG
+54 DFFSDKTLLIKDG

-73 DLKSGNFY
+73 DLKTGNFY

-115 DKESKSDDDNSVAMA
+115 GKESKSDDDNSVAMA
-130 VVAGTIANTSKVST
+130 AVAGTIANTSKVST

-159 LHNAKM
+159 FHNAKM

-325 RLPKLVSGGIA
+325 RLPKMASAGIA

-373 RYHKGRTEWTGM
+373 RYHKGRSEWTGM

-435 NSVTNNISA
+435 ASVTNNISA
-444 GRQELDDYIKKTYGT
+444 GRQELDDYIKATYGT

-479 IVAVTPGIDLGNP
+479 IVAVTPGIDLGNL

-525 VKAIQSSTFT
+525 TKAIQSSTFT
-535 TMGIG
+535 NMGIG
-540 VRDARNQFIANMND
+540 VRDSRNQFIANMND

-559 TYGQVINGSGL
+559 TYGQIINGSGL

-614 GGKGRGA
+614 GGRGRGA

-629 NALGFDVPDNS
+629 NTLGFDVPDNS

-654 NTDGRMAYYGFEN
+654 NTDGRMAYYGFDN
-667 AENLTAT
+667 AENLKST
-674 DPEKEKKEKEEK
+674 DLEKEKKEKEEK
-686 EKKAKEEEKGFKGFL
+686 EKKAKEEEKGLKGFF
-701 KKIFGGVFGSG
+701 KKIFGGAFGSD

-772 NKSKKVLESLR
+772 DKSKKVLESLR

-940 KAAPHLKKEA
+940 KAAPHLKREA

-964 LGLVKD
+964 VGLFKD
-970 ILGGVRDRAE
+970 ILGGARDRAE
-980 AYLDTQFGESELYQ
+980 AYLDAQFGESEIYQ
-994 RGKSLLKGG
+994 SGKNLIGMGSKKVKKLSK
-1003 ADKAKDL
+1003 
-1010 ANTTL
+1010 TPL
-1015 VQELK
+1015 VKELK
-1020 KFLPETVAGGLT
+1020 KFLPETVAGGVT
-1032 GALVGGAATGSGLG
+1032 GALIGGAATGSGLG

-1057 NLVKNSSR
+1057 NLVRSSKK
-1065 ISDILFGKENKTTG
+1065 ISTMLFGKENKTTG
-1079 KMSGGLINGQ
+1079 KMSGGIINGQ

-1099 KSVGKGVLGSII
+1099 KSVSKGVLGSII
-1111 GATALPGLGLFGG
+1111 GATAIPGLGLFGG

-1166 IDPLTGFVKDQFG
+1166 IDPLTGFVKDQFS

-1215 GGMVRKHVFE
+1215 GGMIRKHVFE

-1255 LLKFPGKVVGGIGDS
+1255 LLKFPGKVVGGVGDS
-1270 IARYNIR
+1270 IARFNIR
-1277 HGYSTANA
+1277 HGYSTSNA

-1294 GIVNRINKLTG
+1294 GIVNRINTLTG

-1329 FLDLAQSPEDYDET
+1329 FLDLTQSPEDYDET

-1400 GVISKANGDAI
+1400 GVISKANGEAI

-1424 VTQEKQDNIQKR
+1424 VTKEKHDNIQKR

-1507 TKNIADKVKDIFE
+1507 TKNIFEKLKDIFSW
-1520 LLSNKFG
+1520 LTKKFG
-1527 FKKSTANK
+1527 PEDSPSNNK
-1535 GLPGVGNGANGDT
+1535 LPGIDNGNEASGDAET
-1548 ENGGDGTV
+1548 NSDGTV
-1556 VKYTDNGP
+1556 VKYTENGP

-1584 NKALEANAKDRELRN
+1584 NKALEANEKDRTLRN

-1610 LAGFKSLFSPDDDK
+1610 LAGFKSLFSPDEDK
-1624 DTNRK
+1624 DPNRK
-1629 PNFFEKI
+1629 PNFFERM
-1636 FGDIKGALFGIGSSV
+1636 FGGIKDALFGIGSSV

-1707 KDRKYSDK
+1707 KDREYSDK

-1733 GVIGGRT
+1733 GIIGGRT
-1740 LSKKHKLIN
+1740 LSSKHKFIN
-1749 FGLRTGNKIFNKGLG
+1749 FGLRTGNKIFNAGA
-1764 LVDDG
+1764 
-1769 LGKFMQTKAGQAI
+1769 KFVGNKAGDAI
-1782 GSKVGSVASTVGSK
+1782 RNGAEKFIESEAGSK
-1796 LAPVAQ
+1796 LV
-1802 DIMTKAYPA
+1802 TKAIPH
-1811 VSKASQITT
+1811 VEKATMGVVKALGKADKLTT

-1831 RAMEKTPIGKII
+1831 RVMEKTPMGKII

-1852 ASKIFGKEMSE
+1852 ASKIFGKEVSE
-1863 EAVEQGAQAVAAGVV
+1863 EVIEQGAESIAAGVA
-1878 TKAGANAVAKATIIL
+1878 TKAGANAVAKATIVL

-1957 GLDVSGIRAKQAAAK
+1957 GLDVSGIRAKQAAVK

-2019 KAIGTVA
+2019 KVLGAVAKPVGKVLGVAA
-2026 KGVGKVVGGTID
+2026 KGVSLAAKGAGKVIGATVNTGFKSVKFALADPRTKLKMVKETMAEAKAKQEEFNKYKGMLFDKVKGD
-2038 IAKKGIMFQQAVPK
+2038 IK
-2052 VIAGGIGKAVGGAV
+2052 GGIQKGA
-2066 GLVKKTMQADKAIKG
+2066 AAI
-2081 VMADTIVKGFK
+2081 M
-2092 FQQAMPKALIG
+2092 
-2103 GAIDVAKKGI
+2103 
-2113 MFQQNAPKL
+2113 
-2122 AVHAITNNPII
+2122 NNPII
-2133 KGYQDLYKGMF
+2133 KKYHELYTGMF
-2144 TMFSTGIKGYGQFL
+2144 SMFSTGMKGYGKFL
-2158 MATPE
+2158 LAGPK
-2163 EKAKMLQDQVK
+2163 EKAQMLQDQVK
-2174 KIKEGVGKIGEKIT
+2174 KIKESVSKIGEKIT

-2297 VPDNVQQPAT
+2297 VPDNVQPA
-2307 TTTDS
+2307 TTDS

-2407 SNKIKSA
+2407 SNKIKNA

-2554 FPGVQPGDNQTFKD
+2554 FPGVQPGDNQAFKD

-2578 NQFFKNEHDTE
+2578 TQFFKNEHDTE

-2597 NRVKSKKPTFDPDRF
+2597 NRVKSRKPTFDPDRF

-2704 GDGSMGTVSTTGGMA
+2704 GDGSTGTVSTTGGMA

>member
-81 NPDRQNGNL
+81 NPDRQNGNM

-130 VVAGTIANTSKVST
+130 AVAGTIANTSKVST

-270 GIGMLSMLMDKDLM
+270 GIGMLSMLMDNDLM

-325 RLPKLVSGGIA
+325 RLPKMASAGIA

-373 RYHKGRTEWTGM
+373 RYHKGRSEWTGM

-435 NSVTNNISA
+435 ASVTNNISA
-444 GRQELDDYIKKTYGT
+444 GRQELDDYIKATYGT

-479 IVAVTPGIDLGNP
+479 IVAVTPGIDLGNL

-525 VKAIQSSTFT
+525 TKAIQSSTFT
-535 TMGIG
+535 NMGIG
-540 VRDARNQFIANMND
+540 VRDSRNQFIANMND

-559 TYGQVINGSGL
+559 TYGQIINGSGL

-614 GGKGRGA
+614 GGRGRNA
-621 RFNRAKSG
+621 KFNRAKSG
-629 NALGFDVPDNS
+629 NTLGFDVPDNS

-667 AENLTAT
+667 AENLKAT
-674 DPEKEKKEKEEK
+674 DLEKEKKEKEEK
-686 EKKAKEEEKGFKGFL
+686 EKKAKEEEKGLKGFF
-701 KKIFGGVFGSG
+701 KKIFGGAFGSDN
-712 SENFNFFDTL
+712 ENFNFFDTL

-873 SNKNPNFKKPATQ
+873 SNKNPNFKKPASQ
-886 SSQKSKENSVIKN
+886 SSQKSKENHIIN
-899 FMSEIKGRMWGA
+899 RFMSEVKGRVWGA
-911 YAEGTDENGVQNPR
+911 YAEGTDRNGVQDPR
-925 SVTGKVIKEGAKVAK
+925 SVTGKVIKEGVEIAEA
-940 KAAPHLKKEA
+940 AAPLLKKEA
-950 YNLGQ
+950 YNLKE

-1003 ADKAKDL
+1003 ADKVKGL
-1010 ANTTL
+1010 GNTTL
-1015 VQELK
+1015 VKELK

-1057 NLVKNSSR
+1057 NLVKNSSK
-1065 ISDILFGKENKTTG
+1065 ISTILFGRENKTTG

-1099 KSVGKGVLGSII
+1099 KSVGKGVLGSVI

-1134 STTEGFKG
+1134 ATTEGFKG

-1157 LQEMFRIRV
+1157 LKEMFKIRV

-1317 ASDEVSAEDLRG
+1317 ASDEVSSEDLRG
-1329 FLDLAQSPEDYDET
+1329 FLDLAQSPEEYDEA

-1354 VSGSMIHGGLN
+1354 VSGTMIHGGLN

-1372 IAKYLDKAKG
+1372 LAKYLDKAG
-1382 DIDVVKEIIP
+1382 DDVEVAKEIKT
-1392 RVNKLVKE
+1392 RVNDLVEKGVITPENAKLI
-1400 GVISKANGDAI
+1400 ISKAEYLRKKNKKI
-1411 IEKARELRENNLK
+1411 IKERDSI
-1424 VTQEKQDNIQKR
+1424 TQKR
-1436 ADYVNKYKHL
+1436 KDYVDKYKHL

-1457 NISNFSRIINADIKY
+1457 NFSNFSNMINADIKY

-1507 TKNIADKVKDIFE
+1507 TKNIFEKLKDIFSW
-1520 LLSNKFG
+1520 LTKKFG
-1527 FKKSTANK
+1527 PEDSPSNNK
-1535 GLPGVGNGANGDT
+1535 LPGIDNGNEASGDAET
-1548 ENGGDGTV
+1548 NGDGTV
-1556 VKYTDNGP
+1556 VKYTENGP
-1564 ITYVKDDQGNIEPD
+1564 VTYVKDDQGNIEPD

-1584 NKALEANAKDRELRN
+1584 NKALEANEKDRTLRN

-1610 LAGFKSLFSPDDDK
+1610 LAGFKSLFSPDEDK
-1624 DTNRK
+1624 DPNRK

-1636 FGDIKGALFGIGSSV
+1636 FGNIKDTLFGIGSSIMTLV
-1651 VSLATAVPTILAGMA
+1651 TAVPTILAGMGA
-1666 GIGFISSLLDP
+1666 INFISSLLDP

-1733 GVIGGRT
+1733 GIIGGRT
-1740 LSKKHKLIN
+1740 LSSKHKIIN
-1749 FGLRTGNKIFNKGLG
+1749 FGLRAGNKIFNAGA
-1764 LVDDG
+1764 
-1769 LGKFMQTKAGQAI
+1769 KFVGNKAGDAI
-1782 GSKVGSVASTVGSK
+1782 RNGAEKFIESEAGSK
-1796 LAPVAQ
+1796 LV
-1802 DIMTKAYPA
+1802 TKAMPHIEKA
-1811 VSKASQITT
+1811 VTGTVKALGKADKLTT

-1831 RAMEKTPIGKII
+1831 RVMEKTPMGKII

-1852 ASKIFGKEMSE
+1852 ASKIFGKEVSE
-1863 EAVEQGAQAVAAGVV
+1863 EVIEQGAESIAAGVA
-1878 TKAGANAVAKATIIL
+1878 TKAGANAVAKATIVL

-2019 KAIGTVA
+2019 KVLGAVAKPVGKVLGVAA
-2026 KGVGKVVGGTID
+2026 KGVGLV
-2038 IAKKGIMFQQAVPK
+2038 AKGAGK
-2052 VIAGGIGKAVGGAV
+2052 VIGATVNTGFKSVKFALADPMTKLKMIKETMAEAKAKQEEFNKYKGMLFDKVKGDIKGGIQKGA
-2066 GLVKKTMQADKAIKG
+2066 AAI
-2081 VMADTIVKGFK
+2081 M
-2092 FQQAMPKALIG
+2092 
-2103 GAIDVAKKGI
+2103 
-2113 MFQQNAPKL
+2113 
-2122 AVHAITNNPII
+2122 NNPII
-2133 KGYQDLYKGMF
+2133 KKYHELYTGMF
-2144 TMFSTGIKGYGQFL
+2144 SMFSTGMKGYGKFL
-2158 MATPE
+2158 LAGPK
-2163 EKAKMLQDQVK
+2163 EKAQMLQDQVK
-2174 KIKEGVGKIGEKIT
+2174 KIKESVGKIGEKIT

-2219 PNTNKKDPMPKAK
+2219 PNTNKKDTMPKAR

-2297 VPDNVQQPAT
+2297 VPENVQQPAT

-2407 SNKIKSA
+2407 SNKIKNA

-2428 RNSSK
+2428 RNNSK

-2554 FPGVQPGDNQTFKD
+2554 FPGVQPGDNQAFKD

-2589 ASEYTAAL
+2589 ASEYIAAL

-2612 SRGVQEALWSSAV
+2612 SRGVQESLWSSAV

-2704 GDGSMGTVSTTGGMA
+2704 GDGSMGTVSTTGSMA
-2719 QSGGMQQSAPS
+2719 QSGGMQQSTPS

-2837 GDPRWGPKAYGP
+2837 GDPRWGPKSYGP

-3007 IATTGATGAGSGV
+3007 IATPATQSGAMNAVAAGSGV

>member
-115 DKESKSDDDNSVAMA
+115 GKESKSDDDNSVAMA
-130 VVAGTIANTSKVST
+130 AVAGTIANTSKVST

-325 RLPKLVSGGIA
+325 RLPKMASAGIA

-373 RYHKGRTEWTGM
+373 RYHKGRSEWTGM

-398 AKILSALTGE
+398 AKILAALTGE

-435 NSVTNNISA
+435 ASVTNNISA

-559 TYGQVINGSGL
+559 TYGQIINGSGL

-667 AENLTAT
+667 AENLKAT
-674 DPEKEKKEKEEK
+674 DLEKEKKEKEEK
-686 EKKAKEEEKGFKGFL
+686 EKKAKEEEKGLKGFF
-701 KKIFGGVFGSG
+701 KKIFGGVFGSD
-712 SENFNFFDTL
+712 SENFNFFDNL

-925 SVTGKVIKEGAKVAK
+925 SVTGKVIKEGVKVAK

-964 LGLVKD
+964 VGLFKD
-970 ILGGVRDRAE
+970 ILGGARDRAE
-980 AYLDTQFGESELYQ
+980 AYLDSQFGESEIYQ
-994 RGKSLLKGG
+994 SGKNLIGMGSKKVKKLSK
-1003 ADKAKDL
+1003 
-1010 ANTTL
+1010 TPL
-1015 VQELK
+1015 VKELK
-1020 KFLPETVAGGLT
+1020 KFLPETVAGGVT
-1032 GALVGGAATGSGLG
+1032 GALIGGAATGSGLG

-1057 NLVKNSSR
+1057 NLVRNSKK
-1065 ISDILFGKENKTTG
+1065 ISTMLFGKENKTTG
-1079 KMSGGLINGQ
+1079 KMSGGIINGQ

-1099 KSVGKGVLGSII
+1099 KSVGKGILGSII

-1317 ASDEVSAEDLRG
+1317 ASDEVSSEDLRG
-1329 FLDLAQSPEDYDET
+1329 FLDLAQSPEDYDEA

-1382 DIDVVKEIIP
+1382 DIDVVKEIMP

-1400 GVISKANGDAI
+1400 GVISKANGEAI
-1411 IEKARELRENNLK
+1411 IEKARELKENNLK
-1424 VTQEKQDNIQKR
+1424 VAKEKQDNIQKR

-1507 TKNIADKVKDIFE
+1507 TKNIFEKLKDIFSW
-1520 LLSNKFG
+1520 LTKKFG
-1527 FKKSTANK
+1527 PEDSPSNNK
-1535 GLPGVGNGANGDT
+1535 LPGIDNNGNDASGDAET
-1548 ENGGDGTV
+1548 NGDGTV
-1556 VKYTDNGP
+1556 VKYTENGP
-1564 ITYVKDDQGNIEPD
+1564 VTYVKDDQGNIEPD

-1584 NKALEANAKDRELRN
+1584 NKALEANEKDRNLRN

-1610 LAGFKSLFSPDDDK
+1610 LAGFKSLFSPDEDK
-1624 DTNRK
+1624 DPNRK

-1636 FGDIKGALFGIGSSV
+1636 FGNIKDTLFGIGSSIMTLV
-1651 VSLATAVPTILAGMA
+1651 TAVPTILAGMGA
-1666 GIGFISSLLDP
+1666 INFISSLLDP

-1740 LSKKHKLIN
+1740 LSSKHKIIN
-1749 FGLRTGNKIFNKGLG
+1749 FGLRAGNKIFNAGA
-1764 LVDDG
+1764 
-1769 LGKFMQTKAGQAI
+1769 KFVGNKAGDAI
-1782 GSKVGSVASTVGSK
+1782 RNGAEKFIESEAGSK
-1796 LAPVAQ
+1796 LV
-1802 DIMTKAYPA
+1802 TKAMPHIEKA
-1811 VSKASQITT
+1811 VTGTVKALGKADKLTT

-1831 RAMEKTPIGKII
+1831 RVMEKTPMGKII

-1852 ASKIFGKEMSE
+1852 ASKIFGKEVSE
-1863 EAVEQGAQAVAAGVV
+1863 EVIEQGAESIAAGVA
-1878 TKAGANAVAKATIIL
+1878 TKAGANAVAKATIVL

-1944 FLCDIIIGIGGIF
+1944 VLCDIIIGIGGIF

-2019 KAIGTVA
+2019 KVLGVAA
-2026 KGVGKVVGGTID
+2026 KGVGLA
-2038 IAKKGIMFQQAVPK
+2038 AKGAGK
-2052 VIAGGIGKAVGGAV
+2052 VIGATVNTGFKSVKFALADPMTKLKMVKETMAEAKAKQEEFNKYKGM
-2066 GLVKKTMQADKAIKG
+2066 LFDKVKGDIKG
-2081 VMADTIVKGFK
+2081 SIQKG
-2092 FQQAMPKALIG
+2092 AA
-2103 GAIDVAKKGI
+2103 AI
-2113 MFQQNAPKL
+2113 M
-2122 AVHAITNNPII
+2122 NNPII
-2133 KGYQDLYKGMF
+2133 KKYHELYTGMF
-2144 TMFSTGIKGYGQFL
+2144 SMFSTGMKGYGKFL
-2158 MATPE
+2158 LAGPK
-2163 EKAKMLQDQVK
+2163 EKAQMLQDQVK
-2174 KIKEGVGKIGEKIT
+2174 KIKESVGKIGEKIT

-2297 VPDNVQQPAT
+2297 VPDNVQQPVT

-2407 SNKIKSA
+2407 SNKIKNA

-2554 FPGVQPGDNQTFKD
+2554 FPGVQPGDNQAFKD
-2568 AWLKAVDSDP
+2568 VWLKAVDSDP

-2597 NRVKSKKPTFDPDRF
+2597 NRVKSRKPTFDPDRF

-2704 GDGSMGTVSTTGGMA
+2704 GDGSTGTVSTTGGMA
-2719 QSGGMQQSAPS
+2719 QSGGMQQSTPS

-2754 ADSSTGTTTTNAD
+2754 ADSSIGTTTTNAD
-2767 GTTTTTP
+2767 GTTTTAP